1 MNQTKEKK
9 TRYLLW
15 PALLLLLLL
24 LAPGSTV
31 RVQAASD
38 QTAVQLKLSQ
48 GIRRYDYA
56 YQVLDLVNQ
65 ERAKKNLNPVT
76 MDKNLLECAMTRA
89 EELTVYASH
98 TRPNGSI
105 CFSAFPYFED
115 PSENLAIN
123 QGTPEEVMESW
134 IESSGHYTNIMNSKN
149 VSAGI
154 GCYSQNGH
162 LYWIQCFSS
171 HATEACTQP
180 ANQTV
185 SPVISVLP
193 KLINIHFNEVSPIT
207 FTEEQKTLAIYI
219 TCNGFSYM
227 SSSLD
232 PASFTWSTGDPSIA
246 TVDQSGV
253 IQLKSRGT
261 TTVSATLKS
270 CPDKTLSTDINAY
283 YDLENSKETSLRY
296 TSSWNYTG
304 NPITFSP
311 ELKFHGRTLTEGKD
325 YTISF
330 SNNQNSGVG
339 TFTITGLGLYSGTLT
354 NNFGIW
360 QINLSQT
367 KVTFS
372 QSSYLYTGTPL
383 TPKPTVTWNGITLTE
398 NVDYTLSWHNNA
410 QQGNAYVTVSG
421 KGNFTGESNKYFY
434 IDLTPITE
442 AEIGDIPDYEY
453 APGKE
458 FKPEPTVTLNG
469 VTLKKDVDYTLSY
482 YDNTM
487 ASSRTNRPR
496 VHITGIGIYRSG
508 FSKYFT
514 INPLKLSGETIQL
527 ADPNCKSESVTSYL
541 RNNLIITYN
550 GTQLISDD
558 FRITS
563 VYCSSSNEIL
573 DFSLSYKQNYSGSR
587 HMTSVK
593 LCDLSDI
600 PEQIFNGNAVT
611 PKPAVKYGSDTL
623 QEGTDYILSWKDNAK
638 TGTSSVTVTGINN
651 YFSSQSLT
659 FKISAPAP
667 TSTPTPKPTA
677 TPKPKPTATPT
688 PKPTATPKPKP
699 TTTPTPKPT
708 ATPTTKP
715 TATPTPKPTATP
727 TTKPTATPTPKPTAT
742 PTPKPT
748 ATPTTK
754 PTTPTPKPS
763 TTPAPMPSGTPAPM
777 PSGTPAPNP
786 SGTPAP
792 NPSGTPAP
800 NPSGTPAP
808 VITNLTA
815 PSIKASASWN
825 SCTLRWNRINNVRN
839 YILYRKTNSGKY
851 TKIKT
856 LNANATSYKDTKIT
870 MGNKYSYVIR
880 ASRKT
885 SSGSIYSPASKAAT
899 VKPNLLRPSTKL
911 KTLKG
916 KQTLSWKKISG
927 ATGYV
932 IYQKKGN
939 GSFKKV
945 KTISSKNTSYTFKT
959 AKNITYSYR
968 LVPYRTVN
976 KKVKTGPASAVKTGK
991 AK

>member
-1 MNQTKEKK
+1 MNETKEEK
-9 TRYLLW
+9 TRHLFW

-24 LAPGSTV
+24 LAPGNIV

-65 ERAKKNLNPVT
+65 ERAKKNRNPVT

-123 QGTPEEVMESW
+123 QGTPEAVMESW

-149 VSAGI
+149 VSVGI

-171 HATEACTQP
+171 HAAETCTQP
-180 ANQTV
+180 ANQNV
-185 SPVISVLP
+185 SPVLSVLP
-193 KLINIHFNEVSPIT
+193 RLVNIHFNVSSPVK
-207 FTEEQKTLAIYI
+207 FTEEQKTLTIYA

-232 PASFTWSTGDPSIA
+232 PSSFTWSTGDPSVA

-253 IQLKSRGT
+253 IRLKSKGN
-261 TTVSATLKS
+261 TTVTATLKS
-270 CPDKTLSTDINAY
+270 CPDKILTADLNAY
-283 YDLENSKETSLRY
+283 YDLEDSKETSL
-296 TSSWNYTG
+296 TYTG
-304 NPITFSP
+304 SWKYTGKPITFSP
-311 ELKFHGRTLTEGKD
+311 VLKFHDRTLTEGKD
-325 YTISF
+325 YTLSF

-360 QINLSQT
+360 QINLSQAE
-367 KVTFS
+367 VTFS

-421 KGNFTGESNKYFY
+421 KGNFTGETNKSFY

-482 YDNTM
+482 FDNTM

-514 INPLKLSGETIQL
+514 INPLKLSGETIEL
-527 ADPNCKSESVTSYL
+527 PDTNCGNGSVTTFL
-541 RNNLIITYN
+541 RNHLVITYN
-550 GTQLISDD
+550 GVQLTSDD
-558 FRITS
+558 YSITS
-563 VYCSSSNEIL
+563 LRCSAGNEIL
-573 DFSLSYKQNYSGSR
+573 GFSISYKQNYSGTR
-587 HMTSVK
+587 QMTSVK

-600 PEQIFNGNAVT
+600 PEQIFSGNAVT
-611 PKPAVKYGSDTL
+611 PKPTVKYGSATL
-623 QEGTDYILSWKDNAK
+623 QEGTDYVLSWADNTK
-638 TGTSSVTVTGINN
+638 TGTGSVTITGINK
-651 YFSSQSLT
+651 YFASQTLT

-667 TSTPTPKPTA
+667 TV
-677 TPKPKPTATPT
+677 
-688 PKPTATPKPKP
+688 
-699 TTTPTPKPT
+699 
-708 ATPTTKP
+708 
-715 TATPTPKPTATP
+715 
-727 TTKPTATPTPKPTAT
+727 TPTPKPTAT

-748 ATPTTK
+748 N
-754 PTTPTPKPS
+754 TPTPKPTS
-763 TTPAPMPSGTPAPM
+763 TPAPA
-777 PSGTPAPNP
+777 
-786 SGTPAP
+786 
-792 NPSGTPAP
+792 
-800 NPSGTPAP
+800 
-808 VITNLTA
+808 VVKLTA
-815 PSIKASASWN
+815 PAIKASTSWN
-825 SCTLRWNRINNVRN
+825 SCTLRWNRVKNSQN

-851 TKIKT
+851 AKIKT
-856 LNANATSYKDTKIT
+856 LNANTTSYKDTKIT
-870 MGNKYSYVIR
+870 IGNKYSYVIR

-885 SSGSIYSPASKAAT
+885 SSGYIYSPTSKAVT

-916 KQTLSWKKISG
+916 KQILSWKKVPG

-932 IYQKKGN
+932 LYQKKGN

-945 KTISSKNTSYTFKT
+945 KTVSARNLNYTFKT
-959 AKNITYSYR
+959 SKNTTYSYR
-968 LVPYRTVN
+968 VVPYRTIN
-976 KKVKTGPASAVKTGK
+976 RKAKTGPASAVKTGK
-991 AK
+991 AR

>member
-1 MNQTKEKK
+1 MNETKEEK
-9 TRYLLW
+9 TRHLFW

-24 LAPGSTV
+24 LAPVHMV

-65 ERAKKNLNPVT
+65 ERAKKNRNPVT

-149 VSAGI
+149 ISAGI

-171 HATEACTQP
+171 HAAETCTQP
-180 ANQTV
+180 ANQNV
-185 SPVISVLP
+185 SPVLSVLP
-193 KLINIHFNEVSPIT
+193 RLVNIHFNVSSPVK
-207 FTEEQKTLAIYI
+207 FTEEQKTLTIYA

-232 PASFTWSTGDPSIA
+232 PSSFTWSTGDPSVA

-253 IQLKSRGT
+253 IRLKSKGN
-261 TTVSATLKS
+261 TTVTATLKS
-270 CPDKTLSTDINAY
+270 CPDKILTADLNAY
-283 YDLENSKETSLRY
+283 YDLEDSKETSL
-296 TSSWNYTG
+296 TYTG
-304 NPITFSP
+304 SWKYTGKPITFSP
-311 ELKFHGRTLTEGKD
+311 VLKFHNRTLTEGKD
-325 YTISF
+325 YTLSF

-360 QINLSQT
+360 QINLSQAEIA
-367 KVTFS
+367 FS

-421 KGNFTGESNKYFY
+421 KGNFTGETNKSFY

-482 YDNTM
+482 FDNTM

-514 INPLKLSGETIQL
+514 INPLKLSGETIEL
-527 ADPNCKSESVTSYL
+527 PDTNCGNGSVTTFL
-541 RNNLIITYN
+541 RNHLVITYN
-550 GTQLISDD
+550 GVQLTSDD
-558 FRITS
+558 YSITS
-563 VYCSSSNEIL
+563 LRCSAGNEIL
-573 DFSLSYKQNYSGSR
+573 GFSISYKQNYSGTR
-587 HMTSVK
+587 QMTSVK
-593 LCDLSDI
+593 RCDLSDI
-600 PEQIFNGNAVT
+600 PEQIFSGNAVT
-611 PKPAVKYGSDTL
+611 PKPTVKYGSATL
-623 QEGTDYILSWKDNAK
+623 QEGTDYVLSWADNTK
-638 TGTSSVTVTGINN
+638 TGTGSVTVTGINK
-651 YFSSQSLT
+651 YFASQTLT

-667 TSTPTPKPTA
+667 TVTPTPKPTN
-677 TPKPKPTATPT
+677 TPT
-688 PKPTATPKPKP
+688 PKPT
-699 TTTPTPKPT
+699 
-708 ATPTTKP
+708 
-715 TATPTPKPTATP
+715 
-727 TTKPTATPTPKPTAT
+727 
-742 PTPKPT
+742 
-748 ATPTTK
+748 
-754 PTTPTPKPS
+754 S
-763 TTPAPMPSGTPAPM
+763 TPAPA
-777 PSGTPAPNP
+777 
-786 SGTPAP
+786 
-792 NPSGTPAP
+792 
-800 NPSGTPAP
+800 
-808 VITNLTA
+808 VVKLTA
-815 PSIKASASWN
+815 PAIKASTSWN
-825 SCTLRWNRINNVRN
+825 SCTLRWNRVKNSQN

-851 TKIKT
+851 AKIKT
-856 LNANATSYKDTKIT
+856 LNANTTSYKDTKIT
-870 MGNKYSYVIR
+870 IGNKYSYVIR

-885 SSGSIYSPASKAAT
+885 SSGYIYSPTSKAVT

-916 KQTLSWKKISG
+916 KQILSWKKVPG

-932 IYQKKGN
+932 LYQKKGN

-945 KTISSKNTSYTFKT
+945 KTVSARNLNYTFKT
-959 AKNITYSYR
+959 SKNTTYSYR
-968 LVPYRTVN
+968 VVPYRTIN
-976 KKVKTGPASAVKTGK
+976 RKAKTGPASAVKTGK
-991 AK
+991 AR

>member
-1 MNQTKEKK
+1 MNETKEEK
-9 TRYLLW
+9 TRHLFW

-24 LAPGSTV
+24 LAPGNIV

-65 ERAKKNLNPVT
+65 ERAKKNRNPVT

-171 HATEACTQP
+171 HAAETCTQP
-180 ANQTV
+180 ANQNV
-185 SPVISVLP
+185 SPVLSVLP
-193 KLINIHFNEVSPIT
+193 RLVNIHFNVSSPVK
-207 FTEEQKTLAIYI
+207 FTEEQKTLTIYA

-232 PASFTWSTGDPSIA
+232 PSSFTWSTGDPSVA

-253 IQLKSRGT
+253 IRLKSKGN
-261 TTVSATLKS
+261 TTVTATLKS
-270 CPDKTLSTDINAY
+270 CPDKILTADLNAY
-283 YDLENSKETSLRY
+283 YDLEDSKETSL
-296 TSSWNYTG
+296 TYTG
-304 NPITFSP
+304 SWKYTGKPITFSP
-311 ELKFHGRTLTEGKD
+311 VLKFHNRTLTEGKD
-325 YTISF
+325 YTLSF

-360 QINLSQT
+360 QINLSQAEIA
-367 KVTFS
+367 FS

-421 KGNFTGESNKYFY
+421 KGNFTGETNKSFY

-482 YDNTM
+482 FDNTM

-514 INPLKLSGETIQL
+514 INPLKLSGETIEL
-527 ADPNCKSESVTSYL
+527 PDTNCGNGSVTTFL
-541 RNNLIITYN
+541 RNHLVITYN
-550 GTQLISDD
+550 GVQLTSDD
-558 FRITS
+558 YSITS
-563 VYCSSSNEIL
+563 LRCSAGNEIL
-573 DFSLSYKQNYSGSR
+573 GFSISYKQNYSGTR
-587 HMTSVK
+587 QMTSVK
-593 LCDLSDI
+593 RCDLSDI
-600 PEQIFNGNAVT
+600 PEQIFSGNAVT
-611 PKPAVKYGSDTL
+611 PKPTVKYGSATL
-623 QEGTDYILSWKDNAK
+623 QEGTDYVLSWADNTK
-638 TGTSSVTVTGINN
+638 TGTGSVTVTGINK
-651 YFSSQSLT
+651 YFASQTLT

-667 TSTPTPKPTA
+667 TVTPTPKPTN
-677 TPKPKPTATPT
+677 TPT
-688 PKPTATPKPKP
+688 PKPT
-699 TTTPTPKPT
+699 
-708 ATPTTKP
+708 
-715 TATPTPKPTATP
+715 
-727 TTKPTATPTPKPTAT
+727 
-742 PTPKPT
+742 
-748 ATPTTK
+748 
-754 PTTPTPKPS
+754 S
-763 TTPAPMPSGTPAPM
+763 TPAPKPSGTPAP
-777 PSGTPAPNP
+777 A
-786 SGTPAP
+786 
-792 NPSGTPAP
+792 
-800 NPSGTPAP
+800 
-808 VITNLTA
+808 VVKLTA
-815 PSIKASASWN
+815 PAIKASTSWN
-825 SCTLRWNRINNVRN
+825 SCTLRWNRINNARS

-851 TKIKT
+851 VKLKT
-856 LNANATSYKDTKIT
+856 LNANTTSYKDTKIT
-870 MGNKYSYVIR
+870 IGNKYSYVIR

-885 SSGSIYSPASKAAT
+885 SSGYIYSPTSKAVT

-916 KQTLSWKKISG
+916 KQILSWKKVPG

-932 IYQKKGN
+932 LYQKKGN

-945 KTISSKNTSYTFKT
+945 KTVSARNLSYTFKTSKNTSY
-959 AKNITYSYR
+959 SYR
-968 LVPYRTVN
+968 VVPYRTIN
-976 KKVKTGPASAVKTGK
+976 RKAKTGPASAVKTGK
-991 AK
+991 AR

>member
-24 LAPGSTV
+24 LAPGNIV

-65 ERAKKNLNPVT
+65 ERAKKNRNPVT

-171 HATEACTQP
+171 HAAETCTQP
-180 ANQTV
+180 ANQNV
-185 SPVISVLP
+185 SPVLSVLP
-193 KLINIHFNEVSPIT
+193 RLVNIHFNVSSPVK
-207 FTEEQKTLAIYI
+207 FTEEQKTLTIYA

-232 PASFTWSTGDPSIA
+232 PSSFTWSTGDPSVA

-253 IQLKSRGT
+253 IRLKSKGN
-261 TTVSATLKS
+261 TTVTATLKS
-270 CPDKTLSTDINAY
+270 CPDKILTADLNAY
-283 YDLENSKETSLRY
+283 YDLEDSKETSL
-296 TSSWNYTG
+296 TYTG
-304 NPITFSP
+304 SWKYTGKPITFSP
-311 ELKFHGRTLTEGKD
+311 VLKFHDRTLTEGKD
-325 YTISF
+325 YTLSF

-360 QINLSQT
+360 QINLSQAEIA
-367 KVTFS
+367 FS

-421 KGNFTGESNKYFY
+421 KGNFTGETNKSFY

-469 VTLKKDVDYTLSY
+469 VTLKKDVDYTL
-482 YDNTM
+482 
-487 ASSRTNRPR
+487 
-496 VHITGIGIYRSG
+496 IGIYRSG

-514 INPLKLSGETIQL
+514 INPLKLSGETIEL
-527 ADPNCKSESVTSYL
+527 PDTNCGNGSVTTFL
-541 RNNLIITYN
+541 RNHLVITYN
-550 GTQLISDD
+550 GVQLTSDD
-558 FRITS
+558 YSITS
-563 VYCSSSNEIL
+563 LRCSAGNEIL
-573 DFSLSYKQNYSGSR
+573 GFSISYKQNYSGTR
-587 HMTSVK
+587 QMTSVK
-593 LCDLSDI
+593 RCDLSDI
-600 PEQIFNGNAVT
+600 PEQIFSGNAVT
-611 PKPAVKYGSDTL
+611 PKPTVKYGSATL
-623 QEGTDYILSWKDNAK
+623 QEGTDYVLSWADNTK
-638 TGTSSVTVTGINN
+638 TGTGSVTVTGINK
-651 YFSSQSLT
+651 YFASQTLT

-667 TSTPTPKPTA
+667 TV
-677 TPKPKPTATPT
+677 
-688 PKPTATPKPKP
+688 
-699 TTTPTPKPT
+699 
-708 ATPTTKP
+708 
-715 TATPTPKPTATP
+715 
-727 TTKPTATPTPKPTAT
+727 TPTPKPTAT

-748 ATPTTK
+748 
-754 PTTPTPKPS
+754 S
-763 TTPAPMPSGTPAPM
+763 TPAPKPSGTPAP
-777 PSGTPAPNP
+777 A
-786 SGTPAP
+786 
-792 NPSGTPAP
+792 
-800 NPSGTPAP
+800 
-808 VITNLTA
+808 VVKLTA
-815 PSIKASASWN
+815 PAIKASTSWN
-825 SCTLRWNRINNVRN
+825 SCTLRWNRINNAQS

-851 TKIKT
+851 AKIKT
-856 LNANATSYKDTKIT
+856 LNANTTSYKDTKIT
-870 MGNKYSYVIR
+870 IGNKYSYVIR

-885 SSGSIYSPASKAAT
+885 SSGYIYSPTSKAVT

-916 KQTLSWKKISG
+916 KQILSWKKVPG

-932 IYQKKGN
+932 LYQKKGN
-939 GSFKKV
+939 DSFKKV
-945 KTISSKNTSYTFKT
+945 KTVSARNLSYTFKT
-959 AKNITYSYR
+959 SKNTTYSYR
-968 LVPYRTVN
+968 VVPYRTIN
-976 KKVKTGPASAVKTGK
+976 RKAKTGPASAVKTGK
-991 AK
+991 AR

>member
-1 MNQTKEKK
+1 MNETKEEK
-9 TRYLLW
+9 TRHLFW

-24 LAPGSTV
+24 LAPVHMV

-38 QTAVQLKLSQ
+38 QSTVELKLSQ

-65 ERAKKNLNPVT
+65 ERAKKNRNPVT

-171 HATEACTQP
+171 HAAETCTQP
-180 ANQTV
+180 ANQNV
-185 SPVISVLP
+185 SPVLSVLP
-193 KLINIHFNEVSPIT
+193 RLMNIHFNVSSPVK
-207 FTEEQKTLAIYI
+207 FTEEQKTLTIYA

-232 PASFTWSTGDPSIA
+232 PSSFTWSTGDPSVA

-253 IQLKSRGT
+253 IRLKSKGN
-261 TTVSATLKS
+261 TTVTATLKS
-270 CPDKTLSTDINAY
+270 CPDKILTADLNAY
-283 YDLENSKETSLRY
+283 YDLEDSKETSL
-296 TSSWNYTG
+296 TYTG
-304 NPITFSP
+304 SWKYTGKPITFSP
-311 ELKFHGRTLTEGKD
+311 VLKFHDRTLTEGKD
-325 YTISF
+325 YTLSF

-360 QINLSQT
+360 QINLSQAE
-367 KVTFS
+367 VTFS

-421 KGNFTGESNKYFY
+421 KGNFTGETNKSFY

-482 YDNTM
+482 FDNTM

-514 INPLKLSGETIQL
+514 INPLKLSGETIEL
-527 ADPNCKSESVTSYL
+527 PDTNCGNGSVTTFL
-541 RNNLIITYN
+541 RNHLVITYN
-550 GTQLISDD
+550 GVQLTSDD
-558 FRITS
+558 YSITS
-563 VYCSSSNEIL
+563 LRCSAGNEIL
-573 DFSLSYKQNYSGSR
+573 GFSISYKQNYSGTR
-587 HMTSVK
+587 QMTSVK
-593 LCDLSDI
+593 RCDLSDI
-600 PEQIFNGNAVT
+600 PEQIFSGNAVT
-611 PKPAVKYGSDTL
+611 PKPTVKYGSATL
-623 QEGTDYILSWKDNAK
+623 QEGTDYVLSWADNTK
-638 TGTSSVTVTGINN
+638 TGTGSVTVTGINK
-651 YFSSQSLT
+651 YFASQTLT
-659 FKISAPAP
+659 FKISAPSPTVTPTPKP
-667 TSTPTPKPTA
+667 TSTPTPKPT
-677 TPKPKPTATPT
+677 
-688 PKPTATPKPKP
+688 
-699 TTTPTPKPT
+699 
-708 ATPTTKP
+708 
-715 TATPTPKPTATP
+715 
-727 TTKPTATPTPKPTAT
+727 
-742 PTPKPT
+742 
-748 ATPTTK
+748 
-754 PTTPTPKPS
+754 S
-763 TTPAPMPSGTPAPM
+763 TPAPKPSGTPAP
-777 PSGTPAPNP
+777 A
-786 SGTPAP
+786 
-792 NPSGTPAP
+792 
-800 NPSGTPAP
+800 
-808 VITNLTA
+808 VVKLTA
-815 PSIKASASWN
+815 PAIKASTSWN
-825 SCTLRWNRINNVRN
+825 SCTLRWNRINNARS

-851 TKIKT
+851 AKIKT
-856 LNANATSYKDTKIT
+856 LNANTTSYKDTKIT
-870 MGNKYSYVIR
+870 IGNKYSYVIR

-885 SSGSIYSPASKAAT
+885 SSGYIYSPTSKAVT

-916 KQTLSWKKISG
+916 KQILSWKKVPG

-932 IYQKKGN
+932 LYQKKGN

-945 KTISSKNTSYTFKT
+945 KTVSARNLNYTFKT
-959 AKNITYSYR
+959 SKNTTYSYR
-968 LVPYRTVN
+968 VVPYRTIN
-976 KKVKTGPASAVKTGK
+976 RKAKTGPASAVKTGK
-991 AK
+991 AR

>member
-24 LAPGSTV
+24 LAPGNIV

-65 ERAKKNLNPVT
+65 ERAKKNRNPVT

-171 HATEACTQP
+171 HAAETCTQP
-180 ANQTV
+180 ANQNV
-185 SPVISVLP
+185 SPVLSVLP
-193 KLINIHFNEVSPIT
+193 RLMNIHFNVSSPVK
-207 FTEEQKTLAIYI
+207 FTEEQKTLTIYA

-232 PASFTWSTGDPSIA
+232 PSSFTWSTGDPSVA

-253 IQLKSRGT
+253 IRLKSKGN
-261 TTVSATLKS
+261 TTVTATLKS
-270 CPDKTLSTDINAY
+270 CPDKILTADLNAY
-283 YDLENSKETSLRY
+283 YDLEDSKETSL
-296 TSSWNYTG
+296 TYTG
-304 NPITFSP
+304 SWKYTGKPITFSP
-311 ELKFHGRTLTEGKD
+311 VLKFHNRTLTEGKD
-325 YTISF
+325 YTLSF

-360 QINLSQT
+360 QINLSQAEIA
-367 KVTFS
+367 FS

-383 TPKPTVTWNGITLTE
+383 TPKPTVTWTGITLTE

-421 KGNFTGESNKYFY
+421 KGNFTGERNKYFY

-482 YDNTM
+482 FDNTM

-514 INPLKLSGETIQL
+514 INPLKLSGETIEL
-527 ADPNCKSESVTSYL
+527 PDTNCGNGSVTTFL
-541 RNNLIITYN
+541 RNHLVITYN
-550 GTQLISDD
+550 GVQLTSDD
-558 FRITS
+558 YSITS
-563 VYCSSSNEIL
+563 LRCSAGNEIL
-573 DFSLSYKQNYSGSR
+573 GFSISYKQNYSGTR
-587 HMTSVK
+587 QMTSVK
-593 LCDLSDI
+593 RCDLSDI
-600 PEQIFNGNAVT
+600 PEQIFSGNAVT
-611 PKPAVKYGSDTL
+611 PKPTVKYGSATL
-623 QEGTDYILSWKDNAK
+623 QEGTDYVLSWADNTK
-638 TGTSSVTVTGINN
+638 TGTGSVTVTGINK
-651 YFSSQSLT
+651 YFASQTLT

-667 TSTPTPKPTA
+667 TVTPTPKPTN
-677 TPKPKPTATPT
+677 TPT
-688 PKPTATPKPKP
+688 PKPT
-699 TTTPTPKPT
+699 
-708 ATPTTKP
+708 
-715 TATPTPKPTATP
+715 
-727 TTKPTATPTPKPTAT
+727 
-742 PTPKPT
+742 
-748 ATPTTK
+748 
-754 PTTPTPKPS
+754 S
-763 TTPAPMPSGTPAPM
+763 TPAPA
-777 PSGTPAPNP
+777 
-786 SGTPAP
+786 
-792 NPSGTPAP
+792 
-800 NPSGTPAP
+800 
-808 VITNLTA
+808 VVKLTA
-815 PSIKASASWN
+815 PAIKASTSWN
-825 SCTLRWNRINNVRN
+825 SCTLRWNRVKNSQN

-851 TKIKT
+851 AKIKT
-856 LNANATSYKDTKIT
+856 LNANTTSYKDTKIT
-870 MGNKYSYVIR
+870 IGNKYSYVIR

-885 SSGSIYSPASKAAT
+885 SSGYIYSPTSKAVT

-916 KQTLSWKKISG
+916 KQILSWKKVPG

-932 IYQKKGN
+932 LYQKKGN

-945 KTISSKNTSYTFKT
+945 KTVSARNLNYTFKT
-959 AKNITYSYR
+959 SKNTTYSYR
-968 LVPYRTVN
+968 VVPYRTIN
-976 KKVKTGPASAVKTGK
+976 RKAKTGPASAVKTGK
-991 AK
+991 AR

>member
-1 MNQTKEKK
+1 MNETKEEK
-9 TRYLLW
+9 TRHLFW

-24 LAPGSTV
+24 LAPVHMV

-38 QTAVQLKLSQ
+38 QSTVELKLSQ

-65 ERAKKNLNPVT
+65 ERAKKNRNPVT

-171 HATEACTQP
+171 HAAETCTQP
-180 ANQTV
+180 ANQNV
-185 SPVISVLP
+185 SPVLSVLP
-193 KLINIHFNEVSPIT
+193 RLVNIHFNVSSPVK
-207 FTEEQKTLAIYI
+207 FTEEQKTLTIYA

-232 PASFTWSTGDPSIA
+232 PSSFTWSTGDPSVA

-253 IQLKSRGT
+253 IRLKSKGN
-261 TTVSATLKS
+261 TTVTATLKS
-270 CPDKTLSTDINAY
+270 CPDKILTADLNAY
-283 YDLENSKETSLRY
+283 YDLEDSKETSL
-296 TSSWNYTG
+296 TYTG
-304 NPITFSP
+304 SWKYTGKPITFSP
-311 ELKFHGRTLTEGKD
+311 VLKFHDRTLTEGKD
-325 YTISF
+325 YTLSF

-360 QINLSQT
+360 QINLSQAE
-367 KVTFS
+367 VTFS

-421 KGNFTGESNKYFY
+421 KGNFTGETNKSFY

-482 YDNTM
+482 FDNTM

-514 INPLKLSGETIQL
+514 INPLKLSGETIEL
-527 ADPNCKSESVTSYL
+527 PDTNCGNGSVTTFL
-541 RNNLIITYN
+541 RNHLVITYN
-550 GTQLISDD
+550 GVQLTSDD
-558 FRITS
+558 YSITS
-563 VYCSSSNEIL
+563 LRCSAGNEIL
-573 DFSLSYKQNYSGSR
+573 GFSISYKQNYSGTR
-587 HMTSVK
+587 QMTSVK
-593 LCDLSDI
+593 RCDLSDI
-600 PEQIFNGNAVT
+600 PEQIFSGNAVT
-611 PKPAVKYGSDTL
+611 PKPTVKYGSATL
-623 QEGTDYILSWKDNAK
+623 QEGTDYVLSWADNTK
-638 TGTSSVTVTGINN
+638 TGTGSVTVTGINK
-651 YFSSQSLT
+651 YFASQTLT

-667 TSTPTPKPTA
+667 TV
-677 TPKPKPTATPT
+677 
-688 PKPTATPKPKP
+688 
-699 TTTPTPKPT
+699 
-708 ATPTTKP
+708 
-715 TATPTPKPTATP
+715 
-727 TTKPTATPTPKPTAT
+727 TPTPKPTAT

-748 ATPTTK
+748 
-754 PTTPTPKPS
+754 S
-763 TTPAPMPSGTPAPM
+763 TPAPKPSGTPAP
-777 PSGTPAPNP
+777 A
-786 SGTPAP
+786 
-792 NPSGTPAP
+792 
-800 NPSGTPAP
+800 
-808 VITNLTA
+808 VVKLTA
-815 PSIKASASWN
+815 PAIKASTSWN
-825 SCTLRWNRINNVRN
+825 SCTLRWNRINNARS

-851 TKIKT
+851 AKIKT
-856 LNANATSYKDTKIT
+856 LNANTTSYKDTKIT
-870 MGNKYSYVIR
+870 IGNKYSYVIR

-885 SSGSIYSPASKAAT
+885 SSGYIYSPTSKAVT

-916 KQTLSWKKISG
+916 KQILSWKKVPG

-932 IYQKKGN
+932 LYQKKGN
-939 GSFKKV
+939 DSFKKV
-945 KTISSKNTSYTFKT
+945 KTVSARNLSYTFKT
-959 AKNITYSYR
+959 SKNTTYSYR
-968 LVPYRTVN
+968 VVPYRTIN
-976 KKVKTGPASAVKTGK
+976 RKAKTGPASAVKTGK
-991 AK
+991 AR

>member
-1 MNQTKEKK
+1 MNETKEEK
-9 TRYLLW
+9 TRHLFW

-24 LAPGSTV
+24 LAPGNIV

-65 ERAKKNLNPVT
+65 ERAKKNRNPVT

-171 HATEACTQP
+171 HAAETCTQP
-180 ANQTV
+180 ANQNV
-185 SPVISVLP
+185 SPVLSVLP
-193 KLINIHFNEVSPIT
+193 RLVNIHFNVSSPVK
-207 FTEEQKTLAIYI
+207 FTEEQKTLTIYA

-232 PASFTWSTGDPSIA
+232 PSSFTWSTGDPSVA

-253 IQLKSRGT
+253 IRLKSKGN
-261 TTVSATLKS
+261 TTVTATLKS
-270 CPDKTLSTDINAY
+270 CPDKILTADLNAY
-283 YDLENSKETSLRY
+283 YDLEDSKETSL
-296 TSSWNYTG
+296 TYTG
-304 NPITFSP
+304 SWKYTGKPITFSP
-311 ELKFHGRTLTEGKD
+311 VLKFHDRTLTEGKD
-325 YTISF
+325 YTLSF

-360 QINLSQT
+360 QINLSQAE
-367 KVTFS
+367 VTFS

-421 KGNFTGESNKYFY
+421 KGNFTGETNKSFY

-482 YDNTM
+482 FDNTM

-514 INPLKLSGETIQL
+514 INPLKLSGETIEL
-527 ADPNCKSESVTSYL
+527 PDTNCGNGSVTTFL
-541 RNNLIITYN
+541 RNHLVITYN
-550 GTQLISDD
+550 GVQLTSDD
-558 FRITS
+558 YSITS
-563 VYCSSSNEIL
+563 LRCSAGNEIL
-573 DFSLSYKQNYSGSR
+573 GFSISYKQNYSGTR
-587 HMTSVK
+587 QMTSVK
-593 LCDLSDI
+593 RCDLSDI
-600 PEQIFNGNAVT
+600 PEQIFSGNAVT
-611 PKPAVKYGSDTL
+611 PKPTVKYGSATL
-623 QEGTDYILSWKDNAK
+623 QEGTDYVLSWADNTK
-638 TGTSSVTVTGINN
+638 TGTGSVTVTGINK
-651 YFSSQSLT
+651 YFASQTLT

-667 TSTPTPKPTA
+667 TVTPTPKPTN
-677 TPKPKPTATPT
+677 TPT
-688 PKPTATPKPKP
+688 PKPT
-699 TTTPTPKPT
+699 
-708 ATPTTKP
+708 
-715 TATPTPKPTATP
+715 
-727 TTKPTATPTPKPTAT
+727 
-742 PTPKPT
+742 
-748 ATPTTK
+748 
-754 PTTPTPKPS
+754 S
-763 TTPAPMPSGTPAPM
+763 TPAPA
-777 PSGTPAPNP
+777 
-786 SGTPAP
+786 
-792 NPSGTPAP
+792 
-800 NPSGTPAP
+800 
-808 VITNLTA
+808 VVKLTA
-815 PSIKASASWN
+815 PAIKASTSWN
-825 SCTLRWNRINNVRN
+825 SCTLRWNRVKNSQN

-851 TKIKT
+851 AKIKT
-856 LNANATSYKDTKIT
+856 LNANTTSYKDTKIT
-870 MGNKYSYVIR
+870 IGNKYSYVIR

-885 SSGSIYSPASKAAT
+885 SSGYIYSPTSKAVT

-916 KQTLSWKKISG
+916 KQILSWKKVPG

-932 IYQKKGN
+932 LYQKKGN

-945 KTISSKNTSYTFKT
+945 KTVSARNLNYTFKT
-959 AKNITYSYR
+959 SKNTTYSYR
-968 LVPYRTVN
+968 VVPYRTIN
-976 KKVKTGPASAVKTGK
+976 RKAKTGPASAVKTGK
-991 AK
+991 AR

>member
-1 MNQTKEKK
+1 M
-9 TRYLLW
+9 
-15 PALLLLLLL
+15 
-24 LAPGSTV
+24 
-31 RVQAASD
+31 QAASD

-65 ERAKKNLNPVT
+65 ERAKKNRNPVT

-123 QGTPEEVMESW
+123 QGTPEAVMESW

-149 VSAGI
+149 VSVGI

-171 HATEACTQP
+171 HAAETCTQP
-180 ANQTV
+180 ANQNV
-185 SPVISVLP
+185 SPVLSVLP
-193 KLINIHFNEVSPIT
+193 RLVNIHFNVSSPVK
-207 FTEEQKTLAIYI
+207 FTEEQKTLTIYA

-232 PASFTWSTGDPSIA
+232 PSSFTWSTGDPSVA

-253 IQLKSRGT
+253 IRLKSKGN
-261 TTVSATLKS
+261 TTVTATLKS
-270 CPDKTLSTDINAY
+270 CPDKILTADLNAY
-283 YDLENSKETSLRY
+283 YDLEDSKETSL
-296 TSSWNYTG
+296 TYTG
-304 NPITFSP
+304 SWKYTGKPITFSP
-311 ELKFHGRTLTEGKD
+311 VLKFHDRTLTEGKD
-325 YTISF
+325 YTLSF

-360 QINLSQT
+360 QINLSQAE
-367 KVTFS
+367 VTFS

-421 KGNFTGESNKYFY
+421 KGNFTGETNKSFY

-482 YDNTM
+482 FDNTM

-514 INPLKLSGETIQL
+514 INPLKLSGETIEL
-527 ADPNCKSESVTSYL
+527 PDTNCGNGSVTTFL
-541 RNNLIITYN
+541 RNHLVITYN
-550 GTQLISDD
+550 GVQLTSDD
-558 FRITS
+558 YSITS
-563 VYCSSSNEIL
+563 LRCSAGNEIL
-573 DFSLSYKQNYSGSR
+573 GFSISYKQNYSGTR
-587 HMTSVK
+587 QMTSVK

-600 PEQIFNGNAVT
+600 PEQIFSGNAVT
-611 PKPAVKYGSDTL
+611 PKPTVKYGSATL
-623 QEGTDYILSWKDNAK
+623 QEGTDYVLSWADNTK
-638 TGTSSVTVTGINN
+638 TGTGSVTITGINK
-651 YFSSQSLT
+651 YFASQTLT

-667 TSTPTPKPTA
+667 TV
-677 TPKPKPTATPT
+677 
-688 PKPTATPKPKP
+688 
-699 TTTPTPKPT
+699 
-708 ATPTTKP
+708 
-715 TATPTPKPTATP
+715 
-727 TTKPTATPTPKPTAT
+727 TPTPKPTAT

-748 ATPTTK
+748 N
-754 PTTPTPKPS
+754 TPTPKPTS
-763 TTPAPMPSGTPAPM
+763 TPAPKPSGTPAP
-777 PSGTPAPNP
+777 A
-786 SGTPAP
+786 
-792 NPSGTPAP
+792 
-800 NPSGTPAP
+800 
-808 VITNLTA
+808 VVKLTA
-815 PSIKASASWN
+815 PAIKASTSWN
-825 SCTLRWNRINNVRN
+825 SCTLRWNRVKNSQN

-851 TKIKT
+851 VKLKT
-856 LNANATSYKDTKIT
+856 LNANTTAYKDTKIT
-870 MGNKYSYVIR
+870 IGNKYSYVIR

-885 SSGSIYSPASKAAT
+885 SSGYIYSPTSKAVT

-916 KQTLSWKKISG
+916 KQILSWKKVPG

-932 IYQKKGN
+932 LYQKKGN

-945 KTISSKNTSYTFKT
+945 KTVSARNLNYTFKT
-959 AKNITYSYR
+959 SKNTTYSYR
-968 LVPYRTVN
+968 VVPYRTIN
-976 KKVKTGPASAVKTGK
+976 RKAKTGPASAVKTGK
-991 AK
+991 AR

>member
-1 MNQTKEKK
+1 MNETKEEK
-9 TRYLLW
+9 TRHLFW

-24 LAPGSTV
+24 LAPVHMV

-38 QTAVQLKLSQ
+38 QSTVELKLSQ

-65 ERAKKNLNPVT
+65 ERAKKNRNPVT

-171 HATEACTQP
+171 HAAETCTQP
-180 ANQTV
+180 ANQNV
-185 SPVISVLP
+185 SPVLSVLP
-193 KLINIHFNEVSPIT
+193 RLMNIHFNVSSPVK
-207 FTEEQKTLAIYI
+207 FTEEQKTLTIYA

-232 PASFTWSTGDPSIA
+232 PSSFTWSTGDPSVA

-253 IQLKSRGT
+253 IRLKSKGN
-261 TTVSATLKS
+261 TTVTATLKS
-270 CPDKTLSTDINAY
+270 CPDKILTADLNAY
-283 YDLENSKETSLRY
+283 YDLEDSKETSL
-296 TSSWNYTG
+296 TYTG
-304 NPITFSP
+304 SWKYTGKPITFSP
-311 ELKFHGRTLTEGKD
+311 VLKFHDRTLTEGKD
-325 YTISF
+325 YTLSF

-360 QINLSQT
+360 QINLSQAE
-367 KVTFS
+367 VTFS

-421 KGNFTGESNKYFY
+421 KGNFTGETNKSFY

-482 YDNTM
+482 FDNTM

-514 INPLKLSGETIQL
+514 INPLKLSGETIEL
-527 ADPNCKSESVTSYL
+527 PDTNCGNGSVTTFL
-541 RNNLIITYN
+541 RNHLVITYN
-550 GTQLISDD
+550 GVQLTSDD
-558 FRITS
+558 YSITS
-563 VYCSSSNEIL
+563 LRCSAGNEIL
-573 DFSLSYKQNYSGSR
+573 GFSISYKQNYSGTR
-587 HMTSVK
+587 QMTSVK
-593 LCDLSDI
+593 RCDLSDI
-600 PEQIFNGNAVT
+600 PEQIFSGNAVT
-611 PKPAVKYGSDTL
+611 PKPTVKYGSATL
-623 QEGTDYILSWKDNAK
+623 QEGTDYVLSWADNTK
-638 TGTSSVTVTGINN
+638 TGTGSVTVTGINK
-651 YFSSQSLT
+651 YFASQTLT

-667 TSTPTPKPTA
+667 TV
-677 TPKPKPTATPT
+677 
-688 PKPTATPKPKP
+688 
-699 TTTPTPKPT
+699 
-708 ATPTTKP
+708 
-715 TATPTPKPTATP
+715 
-727 TTKPTATPTPKPTAT
+727 TPTPKPTAT

-748 ATPTTK
+748 
-754 PTTPTPKPS
+754 S
-763 TTPAPMPSGTPAPM
+763 TPAPKPSGTPAP
-777 PSGTPAPNP
+777 A
-786 SGTPAP
+786 
-792 NPSGTPAP
+792 
-800 NPSGTPAP
+800 
-808 VITNLTA
+808 VVKLTA
-815 PSIKASASWN
+815 PAIKASTSWN
-825 SCTLRWNRINNVRN
+825 SCTLRWNRINNAQS

-851 TKIKT
+851 AKIKT
-856 LNANATSYKDTKIT
+856 LNANTTSYKDTKIT
-870 MGNKYSYVIR
+870 IGNKYSYVIR

-885 SSGSIYSPASKAAT
+885 SSGYIYSPTSKAVT

-916 KQTLSWKKISG
+916 KQILSWKKVPG

-932 IYQKKGN
+932 LYQKKGN
-939 GSFKKV
+939 DSFKKV
-945 KTISSKNTSYTFKT
+945 KTVSARNLSYTFKT
-959 AKNITYSYR
+959 SKNTTYSYR
-968 LVPYRTVN
+968 VVPYRTIN
-976 KKVKTGPASAVKTGK
+976 RKAKTGPASAVKTGK
-991 AK
+991 AR

>member
-15 PALLLLLLL
+15 PVLLLLLLL

-193 KLINIHFNEVSPIT
+193 KLINIHFNEASPIT

-253 IQLKSRGT
+253 IRLKSRGT

-270 CPDKTLSTDINAY
+270 CPDKTLSADLNAY
-283 YDLENSKETSLRY
+283 YDLENSRETSLRY

-304 NPITFSP
+304 SPITFSP
-311 ELKFHGRTLTEGKD
+311 EVKFHGRTLTEGKD

-330 SNNQNSGVG
+330 SNNRNSGLG
-339 TFTITGLGLYSGTLT
+339 SFTITGLGLYSGTLT
-354 NNFGIW
+354 NDFFIR

-372 QSSYLYTGTPL
+372 QSSYLYTGTAL
-383 TPKPTVTWNGITLTE
+383 TPKPTVTWNGTTLTE
-398 NVDYTLSWHNNA
+398 NVDYTLSWHNNDC
-410 QQGNAYVTVSG
+410 QGNAYVTLSG
-421 KGNFTGESNKYFY
+421 IGNFTGEKNSSFY
-434 IDLTPITE
+434 IDLTPITD
-442 AEIGDIPDYEY
+442 AEISDIPDYEY

-527 ADPNCKSESVTSYL
+527 ADSNCKSESVTSYL
-541 RNNLIITYN
+541 RNNLVITYN
-550 GTQLISDD
+550 GTQLTSDD

-611 PKPAVKYGSDTL
+611 PKPTVKYGSDTL

-638 TGTSSVTVTGINN
+638 TGTGSVTVTGINN

-677 TPKPKPTATPT
+677 TP
-688 PKPTATPKPKP
+688 
-699 TTTPTPKPT
+699 TPKPT

-715 TATPTPKPTATP
+715 TATPTPKPT
-727 TTKPTATPTPKPTAT
+727 
-742 PTPKPT
+742 
-748 ATPTTK
+748 
-754 PTTPTPKPS
+754 TPTPKPS
-763 TTPAPMPSGTPAPM
+763 TTPAPNPSGTPAPM

-792 NPSGTPAP
+792 MPSGTPAP

-808 VITNLTA
+808 MPSGTPAPIPSGTPAPIPSGTPAPMPSGTPAPVITKLTA

-825 SCTLRWNRINNVRN
+825 SCTLRWNRINNARN

-870 MGNKYSYVIR
+870 IGNKYSYVIR

-899 VKPNLLRPSTKL
+899 VKPNLLRPSINL

-959 AKNITYSYR
+959 AKNVTYSYR

>member
-24 LAPGSTV
+24 LAPGNIV

-65 ERAKKNLNPVT
+65 ERAKKNRNPVT

-193 KLINIHFNEVSPIT
+193 KLINIHFNEASPIT

-219 TCNGFSYM
+219 TCNGFSPM

-253 IQLKSRGT
+253 IRLKSRGT

-270 CPDKTLSTDINAY
+270 CPDKTLSADLNAY
-283 YDLENSKETSLRY
+283 YDLENSRETSLRY

-304 NPITFSP
+304 SPITFSP

-330 SNNQNSGVG
+330 SHNQNSGVG

-360 QINLSQT
+360 QINLSQAEID
-367 KVTFS
+367 FS

-421 KGNFTGESNKYFY
+421 KGNFTGENNKYFY

-458 FKPEPTVTLNG
+458 FKPEPTVILNG

-527 ADPNCKSESVTSYL
+527 ADPNCKSESVISYL
-541 RNNLIITYN
+541 RNNLVITYN
-550 GTQLISDD
+550 GTQLTSDD

-563 VYCSSSNEIL
+563 VYYSSSNEIL

-611 PKPAVKYGSDTL
+611 PKPTVKYGSDTL
-623 QEGTDYILSWKDNAK
+623 QEGTDYILTWKDNAK
-638 TGTSSVTVTGINN
+638 TGTGSVTVTGINN

-667 TSTPTPKPTA
+667 TSTPTPKP
-677 TPKPKPTATPT
+677 
-688 PKPTATPKPKP
+688 
-699 TTTPTPKPT
+699 
-708 ATPTTKP
+708 
-715 TATPTPKPTATP
+715 
-727 TTKPTATPTPKPTAT
+727 
-742 PTPKPT
+742 
-748 ATPTTK
+748 
-754 PTTPTPKPS
+754 S
-763 TTPAPMPSGTPAPM
+763 T
-777 PSGTPAPNP
+777 
-786 SGTPAP
+786 
-792 NPSGTPAP
+792 
-800 NPSGTPAP
+800 TPAP
-808 VITNLTA
+808 VITKLTA
-815 PSIKASASWN
+815 PSIKTSASWN
-825 SCTLRWNRINNVRN
+825 SCTLRWNRINNARN

-856 LNANATSYKDTKIT
+856 LNANTTSYKDTKIT
-870 MGNKYSYVIR
+870 IGNKYSYVIR
-880 ASRKT
+880 ASKKT
-885 SSGSIYSPASKAAT
+885 SSGYIYSPVSKAVT
-899 VKPNLLRPSTKL
+899 VKPNLLRPSIKL

-916 KQTLSWKKISG
+916 KQPLSWKKISG

-959 AKNITYSYR
+959 AKNVTYSYR

-976 KKVKTGPASAVKTGK
+976 RKVKTGPASAVKTGK

>member
-24 LAPGSTV
+24 LAPGNIV

-65 ERAKKNLNPVT
+65 ERAKKNRNPVT

-180 ANQTV
+180 ANQNV
-185 SPVISVLP
+185 SPVLSVLP
-193 KLINIHFNEVSPIT
+193 RLVNIHFNVSSPVK
-207 FTEEQKTLAIYI
+207 FTEEQNTLTIYA

-232 PASFTWSTGDPSIA
+232 PSSFTWSTGDPSVA

-253 IQLKSRGT
+253 IRLKSKGN
-261 TTVSATLKS
+261 TTVTATLKS
-270 CPDKTLSTDINAY
+270 CPDKILTADLNAY
-283 YDLENSKETSLRY
+283 YDLEDSKETSL
-296 TSSWNYTG
+296 TYTG
-304 NPITFSP
+304 SWKYTGKPITFSP
-311 ELKFHGRTLTEGKD
+311 VLKFHNRTLTEGKD
-325 YTISF
+325 YTLSF

-360 QINLSQT
+360 QINLSQAEIA
-367 KVTFS
+367 FS

-421 KGNFTGESNKYFY
+421 KGNFTGERNKYFY

-482 YDNTM
+482 FDNTM

-514 INPLKLSGETIQL
+514 INPLKLSGETIEL
-527 ADPNCKSESVTSYL
+527 PDTNCGNGSVTTFL
-541 RNNLIITYN
+541 RNHLVITYN
-550 GTQLISDD
+550 GVQLTSDD
-558 FRITS
+558 YSITS
-563 VYCSSSNEIL
+563 LRCSAGNEIL
-573 DFSLSYKQNYSGSR
+573 GFSISYKQNYSGTR
-587 HMTSVK
+587 QMTSVK
-593 LCDLSDI
+593 RCDLSDI
-600 PEQIFNGNAVT
+600 PEQIFSGNAVT
-611 PKPAVKYGSDTL
+611 PKPTVKYGSATL
-623 QEGTDYILSWKDNAK
+623 QEGTDYVLSWADNTK
-638 TGTSSVTVTGINN
+638 TGTGSVTVTGINK
-651 YFSSQSLT
+651 YFASQTLT
-659 FKISAPAP
+659 FKISAPSP
-667 TSTPTPKPTA
+667 TV
-677 TPKPKPTATPT
+677 
-688 PKPTATPKPKP
+688 
-699 TTTPTPKPT
+699 
-708 ATPTTKP
+708 
-715 TATPTPKPTATP
+715 
-727 TTKPTATPTPKPTAT
+727 TPTPKPTAT

-748 ATPTTK
+748 
-754 PTTPTPKPS
+754 S
-763 TTPAPMPSGTPAPM
+763 TPAPKPSGTPAP
-777 PSGTPAPNP
+777 A
-786 SGTPAP
+786 
-792 NPSGTPAP
+792 
-800 NPSGTPAP
+800 
-808 VITNLTA
+808 VVKLTA
-815 PSIKASASWN
+815 PAIKASTSWN
-825 SCTLRWNRINNVRN
+825 SCTLRWNRINNAQS

-851 TKIKT
+851 AKIKT
-856 LNANATSYKDTKIT
+856 LNANTTSYKDTKIT
-870 MGNKYSYVIR
+870 IGNKYSYVIR

-885 SSGSIYSPASKAAT
+885 SSGYIYSPTSKAVT

-916 KQTLSWKKISG
+916 KQILSWKKVPG

-932 IYQKKGN
+932 LYQKKGN
-939 GSFKKV
+939 DSFKKV
-945 KTISSKNTSYTFKT
+945 KTVSARNLSYTFKT
-959 AKNITYSYR
+959 SKNTTYSYR
-968 LVPYRTVN
+968 VVPYRTIN
-976 KKVKTGPASAVKTGK
+976 RKAKTGPASAVKTGK
-991 AK
+991 AR

>member
-1 MNQTKEKK
+1 MNETKEEK
-9 TRYLLW
+9 TRHLFW

-24 LAPGSTV
+24 LAPVHMV

-65 ERAKKNLNPVT
+65 ERAKKNRNPVT

-149 VSAGI
+149 VSVGI

-171 HATEACTQP
+171 HAAETCTQP
-180 ANQTV
+180 ANQNV
-185 SPVISVLP
+185 SPVLSVLP
-193 KLINIHFNEVSPIT
+193 RLVNIHFNVSSPVK
-207 FTEEQKTLAIYI
+207 FTEEQKTLTIYA

-232 PASFTWSTGDPSIA
+232 PSSFTWSTGDPSVA

-253 IQLKSRGT
+253 IRLKSKGN
-261 TTVSATLKS
+261 TTVTATLKS
-270 CPDKTLSTDINAY
+270 CPDKILTADLNAY
-283 YDLENSKETSLRY
+283 YDLEDSKETSL
-296 TSSWNYTG
+296 TYTG
-304 NPITFSP
+304 SWKYTGKPITFSP
-311 ELKFHGRTLTEGKD
+311 VLKFHNRTLTEGKD
-325 YTISF
+325 YTLSF

-360 QINLSQT
+360 QINLSQAE
-367 KVTFS
+367 VTFS

-421 KGNFTGESNKYFY
+421 KGNFTGETNKSFY

-482 YDNTM
+482 FDNTM

-514 INPLKLSGETIQL
+514 INPLKLSGETIEL
-527 ADPNCKSESVTSYL
+527 PDTNCGNGSVTTFL
-541 RNNLIITYN
+541 RNHLVITYN
-550 GTQLISDD
+550 GVQLTSDD
-558 FRITS
+558 YSITS
-563 VYCSSSNEIL
+563 LRCSAGNEIL
-573 DFSLSYKQNYSGSR
+573 GFSISYKQNYSGTR
-587 HMTSVK
+587 QMTSVK
-593 LCDLSDI
+593 RCDLSDI
-600 PEQIFNGNAVT
+600 PEQIFSGNAVT
-611 PKPAVKYGSDTL
+611 PKPTVKYGSATL
-623 QEGTDYILSWKDNAK
+623 QEGTDYVLSWADNTK
-638 TGTSSVTVTGINN
+638 TGTGSVTVTGINK
-651 YFSSQSLT
+651 YFASQTLT

-667 TSTPTPKPTA
+667 TV
-677 TPKPKPTATPT
+677 
-688 PKPTATPKPKP
+688 
-699 TTTPTPKPT
+699 
-708 ATPTTKP
+708 
-715 TATPTPKPTATP
+715 
-727 TTKPTATPTPKPTAT
+727 TPTPKPTAT

-748 ATPTTK
+748 N
-754 PTTPTPKPS
+754 TPTPKPTS
-763 TTPAPMPSGTPAPM
+763 TPAPKPSGTPAP
-777 PSGTPAPNP
+777 A
-786 SGTPAP
+786 
-792 NPSGTPAP
+792 
-800 NPSGTPAP
+800 
-808 VITNLTA
+808 VVKLTA
-815 PSIKASASWN
+815 PAIKASTSWN
-825 SCTLRWNRINNVRN
+825 SCTLRWNRVKNSQN

-851 TKIKT
+851 VKLKT
-856 LNANATSYKDTKIT
+856 LNANTTSYKDTKIT
-870 MGNKYSYVIR
+870 IGNKYSYVIR

-885 SSGSIYSPASKAAT
+885 SSGYIYSPTSKAVT

-916 KQTLSWKKISG
+916 KQILSWKKVPG

-932 IYQKKGN
+932 LYQKKGN

-945 KTISSKNTSYTFKT
+945 KTVSARNLNYTFKT
-959 AKNITYSYR
+959 SKNTTYSYR
-968 LVPYRTVN
+968 VVPYRTIN
-976 KKVKTGPASAVKTGK
+976 RKAKTGPASAVKTGK
-991 AK
+991 AR

>member
-24 LAPGSTV
+24 LAPGNIV

-65 ERAKKNLNPVT
+65 ERAKKNRNPVT

-171 HATEACTQP
+171 HAAETCTQP
-180 ANQTV
+180 ANQNV
-185 SPVISVLP
+185 SPVLSVLP
-193 KLINIHFNEVSPIT
+193 RLMNIHFNVSSPVK
-207 FTEEQKTLAIYI
+207 FTEEQKTLTIYA

-232 PASFTWSTGDPSIA
+232 PSSFTWSTGDPSVA

-253 IQLKSRGT
+253 IRLKSKGN
-261 TTVSATLKS
+261 TTVTATLKS
-270 CPDKTLSTDINAY
+270 CPDKILTADLNAY
-283 YDLENSKETSLRY
+283 YDLEDSKETSL
-296 TSSWNYTG
+296 TYTG
-304 NPITFSP
+304 SWKYTGKPITFSP
-311 ELKFHGRTLTEGKD
+311 VLKFHNRTLTEGKD
-325 YTISF
+325 YTLSF

-360 QINLSQT
+360 QINLSQAEIA
-367 KVTFS
+367 FS

-421 KGNFTGESNKYFY
+421 KGNFTGERNKYFY

-482 YDNTM
+482 FDNTM

-514 INPLKLSGETIQL
+514 INPLKLSGETIEL
-527 ADPNCKSESVTSYL
+527 PDTNCGNGSVTTFL
-541 RNNLIITYN
+541 RNHLVITYN
-550 GTQLISDD
+550 GVQLTSDD
-558 FRITS
+558 YSITS
-563 VYCSSSNEIL
+563 LRCSAGNEIL
-573 DFSLSYKQNYSGSR
+573 GFSISYKQNYSGTR
-587 HMTSVK
+587 QMTSVK
-593 LCDLSDI
+593 RCDLSDI
-600 PEQIFNGNAVT
+600 PEQIFSGNAVT
-611 PKPAVKYGSDTL
+611 PKPTVKYGSATL
-623 QEGTDYILSWKDNAK
+623 QEGTDYVLSWADNTK
-638 TGTSSVTVTGINN
+638 TGTGSVTVTGINK
-651 YFSSQSLT
+651 YFASQTLT

-667 TSTPTPKPTA
+667 TVTPTPKPTN
-677 TPKPKPTATPT
+677 TPT
-688 PKPTATPKPKP
+688 PKPT
-699 TTTPTPKPT
+699 
-708 ATPTTKP
+708 
-715 TATPTPKPTATP
+715 
-727 TTKPTATPTPKPTAT
+727 
-742 PTPKPT
+742 
-748 ATPTTK
+748 
-754 PTTPTPKPS
+754 S
-763 TTPAPMPSGTPAPM
+763 TPAPA
-777 PSGTPAPNP
+777 
-786 SGTPAP
+786 
-792 NPSGTPAP
+792 
-800 NPSGTPAP
+800 
-808 VITNLTA
+808 VVKLTA
-815 PSIKASASWN
+815 PAIKASTSWN
-825 SCTLRWNRINNVRN
+825 SCTLRWNRVKNSQN

-851 TKIKT
+851 AKIKT
-856 LNANATSYKDTKIT
+856 LNANTTSYKDTKIT
-870 MGNKYSYVIR
+870 IGNKYSYVIR

-885 SSGSIYSPASKAAT
+885 SSGYIYSPTSKAVT

-916 KQTLSWKKISG
+916 KQILSWKKVPG

-932 IYQKKGN
+932 LYQKKVN

-945 KTISSKNTSYTFKT
+945 KTVSARNLNYTFKT
-959 AKNITYSYR
+959 SKNTTYSYR
-968 LVPYRTVN
+968 VVPYRTIN
-976 KKVKTGPASAVKTGK
+976 RKAKTGPASAVKTGK
-991 AK
+991 AR

>member
-24 LAPGSTV
+24 LAPGNIV

-65 ERAKKNLNPVT
+65 ERAKKNRNPVT

-171 HATEACTQP
+171 HAAETCTQP
-180 ANQTV
+180 ANQNV
-185 SPVISVLP
+185 SPVLSVLP
-193 KLINIHFNEVSPIT
+193 RLMNIHFNVSSPVK
-207 FTEEQKTLAIYI
+207 FTEEQKTLTIYA

-232 PASFTWSTGDPSIA
+232 PSSFTWSTGDPSVA

-253 IQLKSRGT
+253 IRLKSKGN
-261 TTVSATLKS
+261 TTVTATLKS
-270 CPDKTLSTDINAY
+270 CPDKILTADLNAY
-283 YDLENSKETSLRY
+283 YDLEDSKETSL
-296 TSSWNYTG
+296 TYTG
-304 NPITFSP
+304 SWKYTGKPITFSP
-311 ELKFHGRTLTEGKD
+311 VLKFHNRTLTEGKD
-325 YTISF
+325 YTLSF

-360 QINLSQT
+360 QINLSQAEIA
-367 KVTFS
+367 FS

-421 KGNFTGESNKYFY
+421 KGNFTGERNKYFY

-482 YDNTM
+482 FDNTM

-514 INPLKLSGETIQL
+514 INPLKLSGETIEL
-527 ADPNCKSESVTSYL
+527 PDTNCGNGSVTTFL
-541 RNNLIITYN
+541 RNHLVITYN
-550 GTQLISDD
+550 GVQLTSDD
-558 FRITS
+558 YSITS
-563 VYCSSSNEIL
+563 LRCSAGNEIL
-573 DFSLSYKQNYSGSR
+573 GFSISYKQNYSGTR
-587 HMTSVK
+587 QMTSVK
-593 LCDLSDI
+593 RCDLSDI
-600 PEQIFNGNAVT
+600 PEQIFSGNAVT
-611 PKPAVKYGSDTL
+611 PKPTVKYGSATL
-623 QEGTDYILSWKDNAK
+623 QEGTDYVLSWADNTK
-638 TGTSSVTVTGINN
+638 TGTGSVTVTGINK
-651 YFSSQSLT
+651 YFASQTLT

-667 TSTPTPKPTA
+667 TVTPTPKPTN
-677 TPKPKPTATPT
+677 TPT
-688 PKPTATPKPKP
+688 PKPT
-699 TTTPTPKPT
+699 
-708 ATPTTKP
+708 
-715 TATPTPKPTATP
+715 
-727 TTKPTATPTPKPTAT
+727 
-742 PTPKPT
+742 
-748 ATPTTK
+748 
-754 PTTPTPKPS
+754 S
-763 TTPAPMPSGTPAPM
+763 TPAPA
-777 PSGTPAPNP
+777 
-786 SGTPAP
+786 
-792 NPSGTPAP
+792 
-800 NPSGTPAP
+800 
-808 VITNLTA
+808 VVKLTA
-815 PSIKASASWN
+815 PAIKASTSWN
-825 SCTLRWNRINNVRN
+825 SCTLRWNRVKNSQK

-851 TKIKT
+851 AKIKT
-856 LNANATSYKDTKIT
+856 LNANTTSYKDTKIT
-870 MGNKYSYVIR
+870 IGNKYSYVIR

-885 SSGSIYSPASKAAT
+885 SSGYIYSPTSKAVT

-916 KQTLSWKKISG
+916 KQILSWKKVPG

-932 IYQKKGN
+932 LYQKKGN

-945 KTISSKNTSYTFKT
+945 KTVSARNLNYTFKT
-959 AKNITYSYR
+959 SKNTTYSYR
-968 LVPYRTVN
+968 VVPYRTIN
-976 KKVKTGPASAVKTGK
+976 RKAKTGPASAVKTGK
-991 AK
+991 AR

>member
-24 LAPGSTV
+24 LAPGNIV

-65 ERAKKNLNPVT
+65 ERAKKNRNPVT

-171 HATEACTQP
+171 HAAETCTQP
-180 ANQTV
+180 ANQNV
-185 SPVISVLP
+185 SPVLSVLP
-193 KLINIHFNEVSPIT
+193 RLVNIHFNVSSPVK
-207 FTEEQKTLAIYI
+207 FTEEQKTLTIYT

-232 PASFTWSTGDPSIA
+232 PSSFTWSTGDPSVA

-253 IQLKSRGT
+253 IRLKSKGN
-261 TTVSATLKS
+261 TTVTATLKS
-270 CPDKTLSTDINAY
+270 CPDKILTADLNAY
-283 YDLENSKETSLRY
+283 YDLEDSKETSL
-296 TSSWNYTG
+296 TYTG
-304 NPITFSP
+304 SWKYTGKPITFSP
-311 ELKFHGRTLTEGKD
+311 VLKFHDRTLTEGKD
-325 YTISF
+325 YTLSF

-360 QINLSQT
+360 QINLSQAEIA
-367 KVTFS
+367 FS

-421 KGNFTGESNKYFY
+421 KGNFTGERNKYFY

-482 YDNTM
+482 FDNTM

-514 INPLKLSGETIQL
+514 INPLKLSGETIEL
-527 ADPNCKSESVTSYL
+527 PDTNCGNGSVTTFL
-541 RNNLIITYN
+541 RNHLVITYN
-550 GTQLISDD
+550 GVQLTSDD
-558 FRITS
+558 YSITS
-563 VYCSSSNEIL
+563 LRCSAGNEIL
-573 DFSLSYKQNYSGSR
+573 GFSISYKQNYSGTR
-587 HMTSVK
+587 QMTSVK
-593 LCDLSDI
+593 RCDLSDI
-600 PEQIFNGNAVT
+600 PEQIFSGNAVT
-611 PKPAVKYGSDTL
+611 PKPTVKYGSATL
-623 QEGTDYILSWKDNAK
+623 QEGTDYVLSWADNTK
-638 TGTSSVTVTGINN
+638 TGTGSVTVTGINK
-651 YFSSQSLT
+651 YFASQTLT

-667 TSTPTPKPTA
+667 TVTPTPKPTN
-677 TPKPKPTATPT
+677 TPT
-688 PKPTATPKPKP
+688 PKPT
-699 TTTPTPKPT
+699 
-708 ATPTTKP
+708 
-715 TATPTPKPTATP
+715 
-727 TTKPTATPTPKPTAT
+727 
-742 PTPKPT
+742 
-748 ATPTTK
+748 
-754 PTTPTPKPS
+754 S
-763 TTPAPMPSGTPAPM
+763 TPAPA
-777 PSGTPAPNP
+777 
-786 SGTPAP
+786 
-792 NPSGTPAP
+792 
-800 NPSGTPAP
+800 
-808 VITNLTA
+808 VVKLTA
-815 PSIKASASWN
+815 PAIKASTSWN
-825 SCTLRWNRINNVRN
+825 SCTLRWNRVKNSQN

-851 TKIKT
+851 AKIKT
-856 LNANATSYKDTKIT
+856 LNANTTSYKDTKIT
-870 MGNKYSYVIR
+870 IGNKYSYVIR

-885 SSGSIYSPASKAAT
+885 SSGYIYSPTSKAVT

-916 KQTLSWKKISG
+916 KQILSWKKVPG

-932 IYQKKGN
+932 LYQKKGN

-945 KTISSKNTSYTFKT
+945 KTVSARNLNYTFKT
-959 AKNITYSYR
+959 SKNTTYSYR
-968 LVPYRTVN
+968 VVPYRTIN
-976 KKVKTGPASAVKTGK
+976 RKAKTGPASAVKTGK
-991 AK
+991 AR

>member
-1 MNQTKEKK
+1 MNETKEEK
-9 TRYLLW
+9 TRHLFW

-24 LAPGSTV
+24 LAPVHMV

-38 QTAVQLKLSQ
+38 QSTVELKLSQ

-65 ERAKKNLNPVT
+65 ERAKKNRNPVT

-171 HATEACTQP
+171 HAAETCTQP
-180 ANQTV
+180 ANQNV
-185 SPVISVLP
+185 SPVLSVLP
-193 KLINIHFNEVSPIT
+193 RLMNIHFNVSSPVK
-207 FTEEQKTLAIYI
+207 FTEEQKTLTIYA

-232 PASFTWSTGDPSIA
+232 PSSFTWSTGDPSVA

-253 IQLKSRGT
+253 IRLKSKGN
-261 TTVSATLKS
+261 TTVTATLKS
-270 CPDKTLSTDINAY
+270 CPDKILTADLNAY
-283 YDLENSKETSLRY
+283 YDLEDSKETSL
-296 TSSWNYTG
+296 TYTG
-304 NPITFSP
+304 SWKYTGKPITFSP
-311 ELKFHGRTLTEGKD
+311 VLKFHDRTLTEGKD
-325 YTISF
+325 YTLSF

-360 QINLSQT
+360 QINLSQAE
-367 KVTFS
+367 VTFS

-421 KGNFTGESNKYFY
+421 KGNFTGETNKSFY

-482 YDNTM
+482 FDNTM

-514 INPLKLSGETIQL
+514 INPLKLSGETIEL
-527 ADPNCKSESVTSYL
+527 PDTNCGNGSVTTFL
-541 RNNLIITYN
+541 RNHLVITYN
-550 GTQLISDD
+550 GVQLTSDD
-558 FRITS
+558 YSITS
-563 VYCSSSNEIL
+563 LRCSAGNEIL
-573 DFSLSYKQNYSGSR
+573 GFSISYKQNYSGTR
-587 HMTSVK
+587 QMTSVK
-593 LCDLSDI
+593 RCDLSDI
-600 PEQIFNGNAVT
+600 PEQIFSGNAVT
-611 PKPAVKYGSDTL
+611 PKPTVKYGSATL
-623 QEGTDYILSWKDNAK
+623 QEGTDYVLSWADNTK
-638 TGTSSVTVTGINN
+638 TGTGSVTVTGINK
-651 YFSSQSLT
+651 YFASQTLT

-667 TSTPTPKPTA
+667 TV
-677 TPKPKPTATPT
+677 
-688 PKPTATPKPKP
+688 
-699 TTTPTPKPT
+699 
-708 ATPTTKP
+708 
-715 TATPTPKPTATP
+715 
-727 TTKPTATPTPKPTAT
+727 TPTPKPTAT

-748 ATPTTK
+748 
-754 PTTPTPKPS
+754 S
-763 TTPAPMPSGTPAPM
+763 TPAPKPSGTPAP
-777 PSGTPAPNP
+777 A
-786 SGTPAP
+786 
-792 NPSGTPAP
+792 
-800 NPSGTPAP
+800 
-808 VITNLTA
+808 VVKLTA
-815 PSIKASASWN
+815 PAIKASTSWN
-825 SCTLRWNRINNVRN
+825 SCTLRWNRINNAQS

-851 TKIKT
+851 AKIKT
-856 LNANATSYKDTKIT
+856 LNANTTAYKDTKIT
-870 MGNKYSYVIR
+870 IGNKYSYVIR

-885 SSGSIYSPASKAAT
+885 SSGYIYSPTSKAVT

-916 KQTLSWKKISG
+916 KQILSWKKVPG

-932 IYQKKGN
+932 LYQKKGN

-945 KTISSKNTSYTFKT
+945 KTVSARNLNYTFKT
-959 AKNITYSYR
+959 SKNTTYSYR
-968 LVPYRTVN
+968 VVPYRTIN
-976 KKVKTGPASAVKTGK
+976 RKAKTGPASAVKTGK
-991 AK
+991 AR

>member
-24 LAPGSTV
+24 LAPGNIV

-65 ERAKKNLNPVT
+65 ERAKKNRNPVT

-180 ANQTV
+180 ANQNV
-185 SPVISVLP
+185 SPVLSVLP
-193 KLINIHFNEVSPIT
+193 RLVNIHFNVSSPVK
-207 FTEEQKTLAIYI
+207 FTEEQKTLTIYA

-232 PASFTWSTGDPSIA
+232 PSSFTWSTGDPSVA

-253 IQLKSRGT
+253 IRLKSKGN
-261 TTVSATLKS
+261 TTVTATLKS
-270 CPDKTLSTDINAY
+270 CPDKILTADLNAY
-283 YDLENSKETSLRY
+283 YDLEDSKETSL
-296 TSSWNYTG
+296 TYTG
-304 NPITFSP
+304 SWKYTGKPITFSP
-311 ELKFHGRTLTEGKD
+311 VLKFHDRTLTEGKD
-325 YTISF
+325 YTLSF

-360 QINLSQT
+360 QISLSQAE
-367 KVTFS
+367 VTFS

-421 KGNFTGESNKYFY
+421 KGNFTGETIKSFY

-482 YDNTM
+482 FDNTM

-514 INPLKLSGETIQL
+514 INPLKLSGETIEL
-527 ADPNCKSESVTSYL
+527 PDTNCGNGSVTTFL
-541 RNNLIITYN
+541 RNHLVITYN
-550 GTQLISDD
+550 GVQLTSDD
-558 FRITS
+558 YSITS
-563 VYCSSSNEIL
+563 LRCSAGNEIL
-573 DFSLSYKQNYSGSR
+573 GFSISYKQNYSGTR
-587 HMTSVK
+587 QMTSVK
-593 LCDLSDI
+593 RCDLSDI
-600 PEQIFNGNAVT
+600 PEQIFSGNAVT
-611 PKPAVKYGSDTL
+611 PKPTVKYGSATL
-623 QEGTDYILSWKDNAK
+623 QEGTDYVLSWADNTK
-638 TGTSSVTVTGINN
+638 TGTGSVTVTGINK
-651 YFSSQSLT
+651 YFASQTLT

-667 TSTPTPKPTA
+667 TVTPTPKPTN
-677 TPKPKPTATPT
+677 TPT
-688 PKPTATPKPKP
+688 PKPT
-699 TTTPTPKPT
+699 
-708 ATPTTKP
+708 
-715 TATPTPKPTATP
+715 
-727 TTKPTATPTPKPTAT
+727 
-742 PTPKPT
+742 
-748 ATPTTK
+748 
-754 PTTPTPKPS
+754 S
-763 TTPAPMPSGTPAPM
+763 TPAPA
-777 PSGTPAPNP
+777 
-786 SGTPAP
+786 
-792 NPSGTPAP
+792 
-800 NPSGTPAP
+800 
-808 VITNLTA
+808 VVKLTA
-815 PSIKASASWN
+815 PAIKASTSWN
-825 SCTLRWNRINNVRN
+825 SCTLRWNRVKNSQN

-851 TKIKT
+851 AKIKT
-856 LNANATSYKDTKIT
+856 LNANTTSYKDTKIT
-870 MGNKYSYVIR
+870 IGNKYSYVIR

-885 SSGSIYSPASKAAT
+885 SSGYIYSPTSKAVT

-916 KQTLSWKKISG
+916 KQILSWKKVPG

-932 IYQKKGN
+932 LYQKKGN
-939 GSFKKV
+939 DSFKKV
-945 KTISSKNTSYTFKT
+945 KTVSARNLSYTFKT
-959 AKNITYSYR
+959 SKNTTYSYR
-968 LVPYRTVN
+968 VVPYRTIN
-976 KKVKTGPASAVKTGK
+976 RKAKTGPASAVKTGK
-991 AK
+991 AR

>member
-1 MNQTKEKK
+1 MNETKEEK
-9 TRYLLW
+9 TRHLFW

-24 LAPGSTV
+24 LAPVHMV

-38 QTAVQLKLSQ
+38 QSTVELKLSQ

-65 ERAKKNLNPVT
+65 ERAKKNRNPVT

-171 HATEACTQP
+171 HAAETCTQP
-180 ANQTV
+180 ANQNV
-185 SPVISVLP
+185 SPVLSVLP
-193 KLINIHFNEVSPIT
+193 RLMNIHFNVSSPVK
-207 FTEEQKTLAIYI
+207 FTEEQKTLTIYA

-232 PASFTWSTGDPSIA
+232 PSSFTWSTGDPSVA

-253 IQLKSRGT
+253 IRLKSKGN
-261 TTVSATLKS
+261 TTVTATLKS
-270 CPDKTLSTDINAY
+270 CPDKILTADLNAY
-283 YDLENSKETSLRY
+283 YDLEDSKETSL
-296 TSSWNYTG
+296 TYTG
-304 NPITFSP
+304 SWKYTGKPITFSP
-311 ELKFHGRTLTEGKD
+311 VLKFHDRTLTEGKD
-325 YTISF
+325 YTLSF

-360 QINLSQT
+360 QINLSQAE
-367 KVTFS
+367 VTFS

-421 KGNFTGESNKYFY
+421 KGNFTGETNKSFY

-482 YDNTM
+482 FDNTM

-514 INPLKLSGETIQL
+514 INPLKLSGETIEL
-527 ADPNCKSESVTSYL
+527 PDTNCGNGSVTTFL
-541 RNNLIITYN
+541 RNHLVITYN
-550 GTQLISDD
+550 GVQLTSDD
-558 FRITS
+558 YSITS
-563 VYCSSSNEIL
+563 LRCSAGNEIL
-573 DFSLSYKQNYSGSR
+573 GFSISYKQNYSGTR
-587 HMTSVK
+587 QMTSVK
-593 LCDLSDI
+593 RCDLSDI
-600 PEQIFNGNAVT
+600 PEQIFSGNAVT
-611 PKPAVKYGSDTL
+611 PKPTVKYGSATL
-623 QEGTDYILSWKDNAK
+623 QEGTDYVLSWTDNTK
-638 TGTSSVTVTGINN
+638 TGTGSVTVTGINK
-651 YFSSQSLT
+651 YFASQTLT

-667 TSTPTPKPTA
+667 TV
-677 TPKPKPTATPT
+677 
-688 PKPTATPKPKP
+688 
-699 TTTPTPKPT
+699 
-708 ATPTTKP
+708 
-715 TATPTPKPTATP
+715 
-727 TTKPTATPTPKPTAT
+727 TPTPKPTAT

-748 ATPTTK
+748 
-754 PTTPTPKPS
+754 S
-763 TTPAPMPSGTPAPM
+763 TPAPKPSGTPAP
-777 PSGTPAPNP
+777 A
-786 SGTPAP
+786 
-792 NPSGTPAP
+792 
-800 NPSGTPAP
+800 
-808 VITNLTA
+808 VVKLTA
-815 PSIKASASWN
+815 PAIKASTSWN
-825 SCTLRWNRINNVRN
+825 SCTLRWNRINNARS

-851 TKIKT
+851 AKIKT
-856 LNANATSYKDTKIT
+856 LNANTTSYKDTKIT
-870 MGNKYSYVIR
+870 IGNKYSYVIR

-885 SSGSIYSPASKAAT
+885 SSGYIYSPTSKAVT

-916 KQTLSWKKISG
+916 KQILSWKKVPG

-932 IYQKKGN
+932 LYQKKGN

-945 KTISSKNTSYTFKT
+945 KTVSARNLNYTFKT
-959 AKNITYSYR
+959 SKNTTYSYR
-968 LVPYRTVN
+968 VVPYRTIN
-976 KKVKTGPASAVKTGK
+976 RKAKTGPASAVKTGK
-991 AK
+991 AR

>member
-24 LAPGSTV
+24 LAPGNIV

-65 ERAKKNLNPVT
+65 ERAKKNRNPVT

-171 HATEACTQP
+171 HAAETCTQP
-180 ANQTV
+180 ANQNV
-185 SPVISVLP
+185 SPVLSVLP
-193 KLINIHFNEVSPIT
+193 RLMNIHFNVSSPVK
-207 FTEEQKTLAIYI
+207 FTEEQKTLTIYA

-232 PASFTWSTGDPSIA
+232 PSSFTWSTGDPSVA

-253 IQLKSRGT
+253 IRLKSKGN
-261 TTVSATLKS
+261 TTVTATLKS
-270 CPDKTLSTDINAY
+270 CPDKILTADLNAY
-283 YDLENSKETSLRY
+283 YDLEDSKETSL
-296 TSSWNYTG
+296 TYTG
-304 NPITFSP
+304 SWKYTGKPITFSP
-311 ELKFHGRTLTEGKD
+311 VLKFHNRTLTEGKD
-325 YTISF
+325 YTLSF

-360 QINLSQT
+360 QINLSQAEIA
-367 KVTFS
+367 FS

-421 KGNFTGESNKYFY
+421 KGNFTGERNKYFC

-482 YDNTM
+482 FDNTM

-514 INPLKLSGETIQL
+514 INPLKLSGETIEL
-527 ADPNCKSESVTSYL
+527 PDTNCGNGSVTTFL
-541 RNNLIITYN
+541 RNHLVITYN
-550 GTQLISDD
+550 GVQLTSDD
-558 FRITS
+558 YSITS
-563 VYCSSSNEIL
+563 LRCSAGNEIL
-573 DFSLSYKQNYSGSR
+573 GFSISYKQNYSGTR
-587 HMTSVK
+587 QMTSVK
-593 LCDLSDI
+593 RCDLSDI
-600 PEQIFNGNAVT
+600 PEQIFSGNAVT
-611 PKPAVKYGSDTL
+611 PKPTVKYGSATL
-623 QEGTDYILSWKDNAK
+623 QEGTDYVLSWADNTK
-638 TGTSSVTVTGINN
+638 TGTGSVTVTGINK
-651 YFSSQSLT
+651 YFASQTLT

-667 TSTPTPKPTA
+667 TVTPTSKPTNTPTPKPT
-677 TPKPKPTATPT
+677 
-688 PKPTATPKPKP
+688 
-699 TTTPTPKPT
+699 
-708 ATPTTKP
+708 
-715 TATPTPKPTATP
+715 
-727 TTKPTATPTPKPTAT
+727 
-742 PTPKPT
+742 
-748 ATPTTK
+748 
-754 PTTPTPKPS
+754 S
-763 TTPAPMPSGTPAPM
+763 TPAPA
-777 PSGTPAPNP
+777 
-786 SGTPAP
+786 
-792 NPSGTPAP
+792 
-800 NPSGTPAP
+800 
-808 VITNLTA
+808 VVKLTA
-815 PSIKASASWN
+815 PAIKASTSWN
-825 SCTLRWNRINNVRN
+825 SCTLRWNRVKNSQN

-851 TKIKT
+851 AKIKT
-856 LNANATSYKDTKIT
+856 LNANTTSYKDTKIT
-870 MGNKYSYVIR
+870 IGNKYSYVIR

-885 SSGSIYSPASKAAT
+885 SSGYIYSPTSKAVT

-916 KQTLSWKKISG
+916 KQILSWKKVPG

-932 IYQKKGN
+932 LYQKKGN

-945 KTISSKNTSYTFKT
+945 KTVSARNLNYTFKT
-959 AKNITYSYR
+959 SKNTTYSYR
-968 LVPYRTVN
+968 VVPYRTIN
-976 KKVKTGPASAVKTGK
+976 RKAKTGPASAVKTGK
-991 AK
+991 AR

>member
-24 LAPGSTV
+24 LAPGNIV

-65 ERAKKNLNPVT
+65 ERAKKNRNPVT

-193 KLINIHFNEVSPIT
+193 KLINIHFNEASPIT

-219 TCNGFSYM
+219 TCNGFSPM

-253 IQLKSRGT
+253 IRLKSRGT

-270 CPDKTLSTDINAY
+270 CPDKTLSADLNAY
-283 YDLENSKETSLRY
+283 YDLENSRETSLRY

-304 NPITFSP
+304 SPITFSP

-330 SNNQNSGVG
+330 SNNRNSGLG
-339 TFTITGLGLYSGTLT
+339 SFTITGLGLYSGTLT
-354 NNFGIW
+354 DDFLIR
-360 QINLSQT
+360 QINLSQSE
-367 KVTFS
+367 VTFS
-372 QSSYLYTGTPL
+372 QSSYLYTGTAL
-383 TPKPTVTWNGITLTE
+383 TPKPTVTWNGTTLTE
-398 NVDYTLSWHNNA
+398 NVDYTLSWHNNDC
-410 QQGNAYVTVSG
+410 QGNAYVTLSG
-421 KGNFTGESNKYFY
+421 MGNFTGEKNKSFY
-434 IDLTPITE
+434 IDLTPITD
-442 AEIGDIPDYEY
+442 AEIRDIPDYEY

-541 RNNLIITYN
+541 RNNLVITYN
-550 GTQLISDD
+550 GTQLTSDD

-563 VYCSSSNEIL
+563 VYYSSSNEIL

-611 PKPAVKYGSDTL
+611 PKPTVKYGSDTL
-623 QEGTDYILSWKDNAK
+623 QEGTDYILTWKDNAK
-638 TGTSSVTVTGINN
+638 TGTGSVTVTGINN

-667 TSTPTPKPTA
+667 TSTPTPKP
-677 TPKPKPTATPT
+677 
-688 PKPTATPKPKP
+688 
-699 TTTPTPKPT
+699 
-708 ATPTTKP
+708 
-715 TATPTPKPTATP
+715 
-727 TTKPTATPTPKPTAT
+727 
-742 PTPKPT
+742 
-748 ATPTTK
+748 
-754 PTTPTPKPS
+754 S
-763 TTPAPMPSGTPAPM
+763 T
-777 PSGTPAPNP
+777 
-786 SGTPAP
+786 
-792 NPSGTPAP
+792 
-800 NPSGTPAP
+800 TPAP
-808 VITNLTA
+808 VITKLTA
-815 PSIKASASWN
+815 PLIKASASWN
-825 SCTLRWNRINNVRN
+825 NCTLRWNRINNARN

-856 LNANATSYKDTKIT
+856 LNANTTSYKDTKIT
-870 MGNKYSYVIR
+870 IGNKYSYVIR
-880 ASRKT
+880 ASKKT
-885 SSGSIYSPASKAAT
+885 SSGYIYSPASKAVT
-899 VKPNLLRPSTKL
+899 VKPNLLRPSIKL

-945 KTISSKNTSYTFKT
+945 KTISYKNTSYTFKT
-959 AKNITYSYR
+959 AKNVTYSYR
-968 LVPYRTVN
+968 LVPYRSVN

>member
-1 MNQTKEKK
+1 MNETKEEK
-9 TRYLLW
+9 TRHLFWL
-15 PALLLLLLL
+15 ALLLLLLL
-24 LAPGSTV
+24 LAPVHMV

-38 QTAVQLKLSQ
+38 QSMVELKLSQ

-65 ERAKKNLNPVT
+65 ERAKKNRNPVT

-171 HATEACTQP
+171 HAAETCTQP
-180 ANQTV
+180 ANQNV
-185 SPVISVLP
+185 SPVLSVLP
-193 KLINIHFNEVSPIT
+193 RLVNIHFNVSSPVK
-207 FTEEQKTLAIYI
+207 FTEEQKTLTIYA

-232 PASFTWSTGDPSIA
+232 PSSFTWSTGDPSVA

-253 IQLKSRGT
+253 IRLKSKGN
-261 TTVSATLKS
+261 TTVTATLKS
-270 CPDKTLSTDINAY
+270 CPDKILTADLNAY
-283 YDLENSKETSLRY
+283 YDLEDSKETSL
-296 TSSWNYTG
+296 TYTG
-304 NPITFSP
+304 SWKYTGKPITFSP
-311 ELKFHGRTLTEGKD
+311 VLKFHDRTLTEGKD
-325 YTISF
+325 YTLSF

-360 QINLSQT
+360 QINLSQAE
-367 KVTFS
+367 VTFS

-421 KGNFTGESNKYFY
+421 KGNFTGETNKSFY

-482 YDNTM
+482 FDNTM

-514 INPLKLSGETIQL
+514 INPLKLSGETIEL
-527 ADPNCKSESVTSYL
+527 PDTNCGNGSVTTFL
-541 RNNLIITYN
+541 RNHLVITYN
-550 GTQLISDD
+550 GVQLTSDD
-558 FRITS
+558 YSITS
-563 VYCSSSNEIL
+563 LRCSAGNEIL
-573 DFSLSYKQNYSGSR
+573 GFSISYKQNYSGTR
-587 HMTSVK
+587 QMTSVK
-593 LCDLSDI
+593 RCDLSDI
-600 PEQIFNGNAVT
+600 PEQIFSGNAVT
-611 PKPAVKYGSDTL
+611 PKPTVKYGSATL
-623 QEGTDYILSWKDNAK
+623 QEGTDYVLSWADNTK
-638 TGTSSVTVTGINN
+638 TGTGSVTVTGINK
-651 YFSSQSLT
+651 YFASQTLT

-667 TSTPTPKPTA
+667 TV
-677 TPKPKPTATPT
+677 
-688 PKPTATPKPKP
+688 
-699 TTTPTPKPT
+699 
-708 ATPTTKP
+708 
-715 TATPTPKPTATP
+715 
-727 TTKPTATPTPKPTAT
+727 TPTPKPTAT

-748 ATPTTK
+748 
-754 PTTPTPKPS
+754 S
-763 TTPAPMPSGTPAPM
+763 TPAPA
-777 PSGTPAPNP
+777 
-786 SGTPAP
+786 
-792 NPSGTPAP
+792 
-800 NPSGTPAP
+800 
-808 VITNLTA
+808 VVKLTA
-815 PSIKASASWN
+815 PAIKASTSWN
-825 SCTLRWNRINNVRN
+825 SCTLRWNRINNAQS

-851 TKIKT
+851 VKLKT
-856 LNANATSYKDTKIT
+856 LNANTTAYKDTKIT
-870 MGNKYSYVIR
+870 IGNKYSYVIR

-885 SSGSIYSPASKAAT
+885 SSGYIYSPTSKAVT

-916 KQTLSWKKISG
+916 KQIISWKKVPG

-932 IYQKKGN
+932 LYQKKGN

-945 KTISSKNTSYTFKT
+945 KTVSARNLNYTFKT
-959 AKNITYSYR
+959 SKNTTYSYR
-968 LVPYRTVN
+968 VVPYRTIN
-976 KKVKTGPASAVKTGK
+976 RKAKTGPASAVKTGK
-991 AK
+991 AR

>member
-24 LAPGSTV
+24 LAPGNIV

-65 ERAKKNLNPVT
+65 ERAKKNRNPVT

-171 HATEACTQP
+171 HAAETCTQP
-180 ANQTV
+180 ANQNV
-185 SPVISVLP
+185 SPVLSVLP
-193 KLINIHFNEVSPIT
+193 RLMNIHFNVSSPVK
-207 FTEEQKTLAIYI
+207 FTEEQKTLTIYA

-232 PASFTWSTGDPSIA
+232 PSSFTWSTGDPSVA

-253 IQLKSRGT
+253 IRLKSKGN
-261 TTVSATLKS
+261 TTVTATLKS
-270 CPDKTLSTDINAY
+270 CPDKILTADLNAY
-283 YDLENSKETSLRY
+283 YDLEDSKETSL
-296 TSSWNYTG
+296 TYTG
-304 NPITFSP
+304 SWKYTGKPITFSP
-311 ELKFHGRTLTEGKD
+311 VLKFHNRTLTEGKD
-325 YTISF
+325 YTLSF

-360 QINLSQT
+360 QINLSQAEIA
-367 KVTFS
+367 FS

-421 KGNFTGESNKYFY
+421 KGNFTGERNKYFC

-482 YDNTM
+482 FDNTM

-514 INPLKLSGETIQL
+514 INPLKLSGETIEL
-527 ADPNCKSESVTSYL
+527 PDTNCGNGSVTTFL
-541 RNNLIITYN
+541 RNHLVITYN
-550 GTQLISDD
+550 GVQLTSDD
-558 FRITS
+558 YSITS
-563 VYCSSSNEIL
+563 LRCSAGNEIL
-573 DFSLSYKQNYSGSR
+573 GFSISYKQNYSGTR
-587 HMTSVK
+587 QMTSVK
-593 LCDLSDI
+593 RCDLSDI
-600 PEQIFNGNAVT
+600 PEQIFSGNAVT
-611 PKPAVKYGSDTL
+611 PKPTVKYGSATL
-623 QEGTDYILSWKDNAK
+623 QEGTDYVLSWADNTK
-638 TGTSSVTVTGINN
+638 TGTGSVTVTGINK
-651 YFSSQSLT
+651 YFASQTLT

-667 TSTPTPKPTA
+667 TVTPTPKPTN
-677 TPKPKPTATPT
+677 TPT
-688 PKPTATPKPKP
+688 PKPT
-699 TTTPTPKPT
+699 
-708 ATPTTKP
+708 
-715 TATPTPKPTATP
+715 
-727 TTKPTATPTPKPTAT
+727 
-742 PTPKPT
+742 
-748 ATPTTK
+748 
-754 PTTPTPKPS
+754 S
-763 TTPAPMPSGTPAPM
+763 TPAPA
-777 PSGTPAPNP
+777 
-786 SGTPAP
+786 
-792 NPSGTPAP
+792 
-800 NPSGTPAP
+800 
-808 VITNLTA
+808 VVKLTA
-815 PSIKASASWN
+815 PAIKASTSWN
-825 SCTLRWNRINNVRN
+825 SCTLRWNRVKNSQN

-851 TKIKT
+851 AKIKT
-856 LNANATSYKDTKIT
+856 LNANTTSYKDTKIT
-870 MGNKYSYVIR
+870 IGNKYSYVIR

-885 SSGSIYSPASKAAT
+885 SSGYIYSPTSKAVT
-899 VKPNLLRPSTKL
+899 VKPNLLRSSTKL

-916 KQTLSWKKISG
+916 KQILSWKKVPG

-932 IYQKKGN
+932 LYQKKGN

-945 KTISSKNTSYTFKT
+945 KTVSARNLNYTFKT
-959 AKNITYSYR
+959 SKNTTYSYR
-968 LVPYRTVN
+968 VVPYRTIN
-976 KKVKTGPASAVKTGK
+976 RKAKTGPASAVKTGK
-991 AK
+991 AR

>member
-1 MNQTKEKK
+1 MNETKEEK
-9 TRYLLW
+9 TRHLFW

-24 LAPGSTV
+24 LAPVHMV

-38 QTAVQLKLSQ
+38 QSTVELKLSQ

-65 ERAKKNLNPVT
+65 ERAKKNRNPVT

-171 HATEACTQP
+171 HAAETCTQP
-180 ANQTV
+180 ANQNV
-185 SPVISVLP
+185 SPVLSVLP
-193 KLINIHFNEVSPIT
+193 RLMNIHFNVSSPVK
-207 FTEEQKTLAIYI
+207 FTEEQKTLTIYA

-232 PASFTWSTGDPSIA
+232 PSSFTWSTGDPSVA

-253 IQLKSRGT
+253 IRLKSKGN
-261 TTVSATLKS
+261 TTVTATLKS
-270 CPDKTLSTDINAY
+270 CPDKILTADLNAY
-283 YDLENSKETSLRY
+283 YDLEDSKETSL
-296 TSSWNYTG
+296 TYTG
-304 NPITFSP
+304 SWKYTGKPITFSP
-311 ELKFHGRTLTEGKD
+311 VLKFHDRTLTEGKD
-325 YTISF
+325 YTLSF

-360 QINLSQT
+360 QINLSQAE
-367 KVTFS
+367 VTFS

-421 KGNFTGESNKYFY
+421 KGNFTGETNKSFY

-482 YDNTM
+482 FDNTM

-514 INPLKLSGETIQL
+514 INPLKLSGETIEL
-527 ADPNCKSESVTSYL
+527 PDTNCGNGSVTTFL
-541 RNNLIITYN
+541 RNHLVITYN
-550 GTQLISDD
+550 GVQLTSDD
-558 FRITS
+558 YSITS
-563 VYCSSSNEIL
+563 LRCSAGNEIL
-573 DFSLSYKQNYSGSR
+573 GFSISYKQNYSGTR
-587 HMTSVK
+587 QMTSVK
-593 LCDLSDI
+593 RCDLSDI
-600 PEQIFNGNAVT
+600 PEQIFSGNAVT
-611 PKPAVKYGSDTL
+611 PKPTVKYGSATL
-623 QEGTDYILSWKDNAK
+623 QEGTDYVLSWADNTK
-638 TGTSSVTVTGINN
+638 TGTGSVTVTGINK
-651 YFSSQSLT
+651 YFASQTLT
-659 FKISAPAP
+659 FKISAPSP
-667 TSTPTPKPTA
+667 TVTPTPKPTN
-677 TPKPKPTATPT
+677 TPT
-688 PKPTATPKPKP
+688 PKPT
-699 TTTPTPKPT
+699 
-708 ATPTTKP
+708 
-715 TATPTPKPTATP
+715 
-727 TTKPTATPTPKPTAT
+727 
-742 PTPKPT
+742 
-748 ATPTTK
+748 
-754 PTTPTPKPS
+754 S
-763 TTPAPMPSGTPAPM
+763 TPAPKPSGTPAP
-777 PSGTPAPNP
+777 A
-786 SGTPAP
+786 
-792 NPSGTPAP
+792 
-800 NPSGTPAP
+800 
-808 VITNLTA
+808 VVKLTA
-815 PSIKASASWN
+815 PAIKASTSWN
-825 SCTLRWNRINNVRN
+825 SCTLRWNRINNARN

-851 TKIKT
+851 AKIKT
-856 LNANATSYKDTKIT
+856 LNANTTSYKDTKIT
-870 MGNKYSYVIR
+870 IGNKYSYVIR

-885 SSGSIYSPASKAAT
+885 SSGYIYSPTSKAVT

-916 KQTLSWKKISG
+916 KQILSWKKVPG

-932 IYQKKGN
+932 LYQKKGN

-945 KTISSKNTSYTFKT
+945 KTVSARNLNYTFKT
-959 AKNITYSYR
+959 SKNTTYSYR
-968 LVPYRTVN
+968 VVPYRTIN
-976 KKVKTGPASAVKTGK
+976 RKAKTGPASAVKTGK
-991 AK
+991 AR

>member
-1 MNQTKEKK
+1 MNETKEEK
-9 TRYLLW
+9 TRHLFW

-24 LAPGSTV
+24 LAPVHMV

-38 QTAVQLKLSQ
+38 QSTVELKLSQ
-48 GIRRYDYA
+48 GIRRYGYA

-98 TRPNGSI
+98 TRPNGSS

-134 IESSGHYTNIMNSKN
+134 IESSGHYANIMNSKN

-171 HATEACTQP
+171 HAAETCTQP
-180 ANQTV
+180 ANQNV
-185 SPVISVLP
+185 SPVLSVLP
-193 KLINIHFNEVSPIT
+193 RLVNIHFNVSSPVK
-207 FTEEQKTLAIYI
+207 FTEEQKTLTIYT

-232 PASFTWSTGDPSIA
+232 PSSFTWSTGDPSVA

-253 IQLKSRGT
+253 IRLKSKGN
-261 TTVSATLKS
+261 TTVTATLKS
-270 CPDKTLSTDINAY
+270 CPDKILTADLNAY
-283 YDLENSKETSLRY
+283 YDLEDSKETSL
-296 TSSWNYTG
+296 TYTG
-304 NPITFSP
+304 SWKYTGKPITFSP
-311 ELKFHGRTLTEGKD
+311 VLKFHNRTLTEGKD
-325 YTISF
+325 YTLSF

-360 QINLSQT
+360 QINLSQAEIA
-367 KVTFS
+367 FS

-421 KGNFTGESNKYFY
+421 KGNFTGERNKYFY

-469 VTLKKDVDYTLSY
+469 VALKKDVDYTLSY
-482 YDNTM
+482 SDNTM

-496 VHITGIGIYRSG
+496 VNITGIGIYRSG

-514 INPLKLSGETIQL
+514 INPLKISGETIEL
-527 ADPNCKSESVTSYL
+527 PDTNCGNGSVTTFL
-541 RNNLIITYN
+541 RNHLVITYN
-550 GTQLISDD
+550 GVQLTSDD
-558 FRITS
+558 YSITS
-563 VYCSSSNEIL
+563 LRCSAGNEIL
-573 DFSLSYKQNYSGSR
+573 GFSISYKQNYSGTR
-587 HMTSVK
+587 QMTSVK
-593 LCDLSDI
+593 RCDLSDI
-600 PEQIFNGNAVT
+600 PEQIFSGNAVT
-611 PKPAVKYGSDTL
+611 PKPTVKYGSATL
-623 QEGTDYILSWKDNAK
+623 QEGTDYVLSWADNTK
-638 TGTSSVTVTGINN
+638 TGTGSVTVTGINK
-651 YFSSQSLT
+651 YFASQTLT

-667 TSTPTPKPTA
+667 TVTPTPKPTN
-677 TPKPKPTATPT
+677 PPT
-688 PKPTATPKPKP
+688 PKPT
-699 TTTPTPKPT
+699 
-708 ATPTTKP
+708 
-715 TATPTPKPTATP
+715 
-727 TTKPTATPTPKPTAT
+727 
-742 PTPKPT
+742 
-748 ATPTTK
+748 
-754 PTTPTPKPS
+754 S
-763 TTPAPMPSGTPAPM
+763 TPAPKPSGTPAP
-777 PSGTPAPNP
+777 A
-786 SGTPAP
+786 
-792 NPSGTPAP
+792 
-800 NPSGTPAP
+800 
-808 VITNLTA
+808 VVKLTA
-815 PSIKASASWN
+815 PAIKASTSWN
-825 SCTLRWNRINNVRN
+825 SCTLRWNRINNAQS

-851 TKIKT
+851 AKIKT
-856 LNANATSYKDTKIT
+856 LNANTTSYKDTKIT
-870 MGNKYSYVIR
+870 IGNKYSYVIR

-885 SSGSIYSPASKAAT
+885 SSGYIYSPTSKAVT

-916 KQTLSWKKISG
+916 KQTLSWKKVPG

-932 IYQKKGN
+932 LYQKKGN

-945 KTISSKNTSYTFKT
+945 KTVSARNLNYTFKT
-959 AKNITYSYR
+959 SKNTTYSYR
-968 LVPYRTVN
+968 VVPYRTIN
-976 KKVKTGPASAVKTGK
+976 RKAKTGPASAVKTGK
-991 AK
+991 AR

>member
-1 MNQTKEKK
+1 MNETKEEK
-9 TRYLLW
+9 TRHLFW

-24 LAPGSTV
+24 LAPVHMV

-38 QTAVQLKLSQ
+38 QSTVELKLSQ

-65 ERAKKNLNPVT
+65 ERAKKNRNPVT

-171 HATEACTQP
+171 HAAETCTQP
-180 ANQTV
+180 ANQNV
-185 SPVISVLP
+185 SPVLSVLP
-193 KLINIHFNEVSPIT
+193 RLMNIHFNVSSPVK
-207 FTEEQKTLAIYI
+207 FTEEQKTLTIYA

-232 PASFTWSTGDPSIA
+232 PSSFTWSTGDPSVA

-253 IQLKSRGT
+253 IRLKSKGN
-261 TTVSATLKS
+261 TTVTATLKS
-270 CPDKTLSTDINAY
+270 CPDKILTADLNAY
-283 YDLENSKETSLRY
+283 YDLEDSKETSL
-296 TSSWNYTG
+296 TYTG
-304 NPITFSP
+304 SWKYTGKPITFSP
-311 ELKFHGRTLTEGKD
+311 VLKFHDRTLTEGKD
-325 YTISF
+325 YTLSF

-360 QINLSQT
+360 QINLSQAE
-367 KVTFS
+367 VTFS

-421 KGNFTGESNKYFY
+421 KGNFTGETNKSFY

-482 YDNTM
+482 FDNTM

-514 INPLKLSGETIQL
+514 INPLKLSGETIEL
-527 ADPNCKSESVTSYL
+527 PDTNCGNGSVTTFL
-541 RNNLIITYN
+541 RNHLVITYN
-550 GTQLISDD
+550 GVQLTSDD
-558 FRITS
+558 YSITS
-563 VYCSSSNEIL
+563 LRCSAGNEIL
-573 DFSLSYKQNYSGSR
+573 GFSISYKQNYSGTR
-587 HMTSVK
+587 QMTSVK
-593 LCDLSDI
+593 RCDLSDI
-600 PEQIFNGNAVT
+600 PEQIFSGNAVT
-611 PKPAVKYGSDTL
+611 PKPTVKYGSATL
-623 QEGTDYILSWKDNAK
+623 QEGTDYVLSWADNTK
-638 TGTSSVTVTGINN
+638 TGTGSVTVTGINK
-651 YFSSQSLT
+651 YFASQTLT
-659 FKISAPAP
+659 FKISAPSP
-667 TSTPTPKPTA
+667 TV
-677 TPKPKPTATPT
+677 
-688 PKPTATPKPKP
+688 
-699 TTTPTPKPT
+699 
-708 ATPTTKP
+708 
-715 TATPTPKPTATP
+715 
-727 TTKPTATPTPKPTAT
+727 TPTPKPTAT

-748 ATPTTK
+748 
-754 PTTPTPKPS
+754 S
-763 TTPAPMPSGTPAPM
+763 TPAPKPSGTPAP
-777 PSGTPAPNP
+777 A
-786 SGTPAP
+786 
-792 NPSGTPAP
+792 
-800 NPSGTPAP
+800 
-808 VITNLTA
+808 VVKLTA
-815 PSIKASASWN
+815 PAIKASTSWN
-825 SCTLRWNRINNVRN
+825 SCTLRWNRINNAQS

-851 TKIKT
+851 AKIKT
-856 LNANATSYKDTKIT
+856 LNANTTSYKDTKIT
-870 MGNKYSYVIR
+870 IGNKYSYVIR

-885 SSGSIYSPASKAAT
+885 SSGYIYSPTSKAVT

-916 KQTLSWKKISG
+916 KQILSWKKVPG

-932 IYQKKGN
+932 LYQKKGN

-945 KTISSKNTSYTFKT
+945 KTVSARNLSYTFKT
-959 AKNITYSYR
+959 SKNTTYSYR
-968 LVPYRTVN
+968 VVPYRTIN
-976 KKVKTGPASAVKTGK
+976 RKAKTGPASAVKTGK
-991 AK
+991 AR

>member
-1 MNQTKEKK
+1 
-9 TRYLLW
+9 
-15 PALLLLLLL
+15 
-24 LAPGSTV
+24 
-31 RVQAASD
+31 
-38 QTAVQLKLSQ
+38 
-48 GIRRYDYA
+48 
-56 YQVLDLVNQ
+56 
-65 ERAKKNLNPVT
+65 

-180 ANQTV
+180 DNQTV

-193 KLINIHFNEVSPIT
+193 KLINIHFNEASPIT

-253 IQLKSRGT
+253 IRLKSRGT

-270 CPDKTLSTDINAY
+270 CPDKTLSADLNAY
-283 YDLENSKETSLRY
+283 YDLENSRETSLRY

-304 NPITFSP
+304 SPITFSP

-330 SNNQNSGVG
+330 SNNRNSGLG
-339 TFTITGLGLYSGTLT
+339 SFSITGLGFYSGTLT
-354 NNFGIW
+354 DDFLIR
-360 QINLSQT
+360 QINLSQSE
-367 KVTFS
+367 VTFS
-372 QSSYLYTGTPL
+372 QSSYLYTGTAL

-421 KGNFTGESNKYFY
+421 KGNFTGENNKYFY

-541 RNNLIITYN
+541 RNNLVITYN
-550 GTQLISDD
+550 GTQLTSDD

-611 PKPAVKYGSDTL
+611 PKPTVKYGSDTL
-623 QEGTDYILSWKDNAK
+623 QEGTDYILTWKDNAK
-638 TGTSSVTVTGINN
+638 TGTGSVTVTGINN

-667 TSTPTPKPTA
+667 TSTPTPKPS
-677 TPKPKPTATPT
+677 TP
-688 PKPTATPKPKP
+688 
-699 TTTPTPKPT
+699 
-708 ATPTTKP
+708 
-715 TATPTPKPTATP
+715 
-727 TTKPTATPTPKPTAT
+727 
-742 PTPKPT
+742 
-748 ATPTTK
+748 
-754 PTTPTPKPS
+754 
-763 TTPAPMPSGTPAPM
+763 PAPMPSGTPAP
-777 PSGTPAPNP
+777 
-786 SGTPAP
+786 
-792 NPSGTPAP
+792 
-800 NPSGTPAP
+800 
-808 VITNLTA
+808 VITKLTA

-825 SCTLRWNRINNVRN
+825 SCTLRWNHINNARN

-851 TKIKT
+851 AKIKT
-856 LNANATSYKDTKIT
+856 LNANTTSYKDTKIT
-870 MGNKYSYVIR
+870 IGNKYSYVIR
-880 ASRKT
+880 ASKKT
-885 SSGSIYSPASKAAT
+885 SSGYIYSPVSKAVT
-899 VKPNLLRPSTKL
+899 VKPNLLRPSIKL

-939 GSFKKV
+939 SSFKKV

-959 AKNITYSYR
+959 AKNVTYSYR

>member
-24 LAPGSTV
+24 LAPGNIV

-65 ERAKKNLNPVT
+65 ERAKKNRNPVT

-193 KLINIHFNEVSPIT
+193 KLINIHFNEASPIT

-219 TCNGFSYM
+219 TCNGFSPM

-253 IQLKSRGT
+253 IRLKSRGT

-270 CPDKTLSTDINAY
+270 CPDKTLSADLNAY
-283 YDLENSKETSLRY
+283 YDLENSRETSLRY

-304 NPITFSP
+304 SPITFSP

-330 SNNQNSGVG
+330 SNNRNSGLG
-339 TFTITGLGLYSGTLT
+339 SFTITGLGLYSGTLT
-354 NNFGIW
+354 DDFLIR
-360 QINLSQT
+360 QINLSQSE
-367 KVTFS
+367 VTFS
-372 QSSYLYTGTPL
+372 QSSYLYTGTAL

-421 KGNFTGESNKYFY
+421 KGNFTGENNKYFY
-434 IDLTPITE
+434 INFTPITE

-527 ADPNCKSESVTSYL
+527 ADPNCKSESVISYL
-541 RNNLIITYN
+541 RNNLVITYN
-550 GTQLISDD
+550 GTQLTSDD

-563 VYCSSSNEIL
+563 VYYSSSNEIL

-611 PKPAVKYGSDTL
+611 PKP
-623 QEGTDYILSWKDNAK
+623 
-638 TGTSSVTVTGINN
+638 
-651 YFSSQSLT
+651 
-659 FKISAPAP
+659 
-667 TSTPTPKPTA
+667 TA
-677 TPKPKPTATPT
+677 TPV
-688 PKPTATPKPKP
+688 
-699 TTTPTPKPT
+699 
-708 ATPTTKP
+708 
-715 TATPTPKPTATP
+715 
-727 TTKPTATPTPKPTAT
+727 
-742 PTPKPT
+742 
-748 ATPTTK
+748 
-754 PTTPTPKPS
+754 PKPS

-777 PSGTPAPNP
+777 PSGTPAP
-786 SGTPAP
+786 
-792 NPSGTPAP
+792 
-800 NPSGTPAP
+800 
-808 VITNLTA
+808 VITKLTA

-825 SCTLRWNRINNVRN
+825 SCTLRWNRINNARN

-856 LNANATSYKDTKIT
+856 LNANTTSYKDTKIT
-870 MGNKYSYVIR
+870 IGNKYSYVIR
-880 ASRKT
+880 ASKKT
-885 SSGSIYSPASKAAT
+885 ASGYIYSPVSKAVT

-959 AKNITYSYR
+959 AKNVTYSYR

-976 KKVKTGPASAVKTGK
+976 RKVKTGPASAVKIGK

>member
-24 LAPGSTV
+24 LAPGNIV

-65 ERAKKNLNPVT
+65 ERAKKNRNPVT

-98 TRPNGSI
+98 IRPNGSI

-180 ANQTV
+180 ANQNV
-185 SPVISVLP
+185 SPVLSVLP
-193 KLINIHFNEVSPIT
+193 RLVNIHFNVSSPVK
-207 FTEEQKTLAIYI
+207 FTEEQKTLTIYA

-232 PASFTWSTGDPSIA
+232 PSSFTWSTGDPSVA

-253 IQLKSRGT
+253 IRLKSKGN
-261 TTVSATLKS
+261 TTVTATLKS
-270 CPDKTLSTDINAY
+270 CPDKILTADLNAY
-283 YDLENSKETSLRY
+283 YDLEDSKETSL
-296 TSSWNYTG
+296 TYTG
-304 NPITFSP
+304 SWKYTGKPITFSP
-311 ELKFHGRTLTEGKD
+311 VLKFHDRTLTEGKD
-325 YTISF
+325 YTLSF

-360 QINLSQT
+360 QISLSQAE
-367 KVTFS
+367 VTFS

-421 KGNFTGESNKYFY
+421 KGNFTGETNKSFY

-482 YDNTM
+482 FDNTM

-514 INPLKLSGETIQL
+514 INPLKLSGETIEL
-527 ADPNCKSESVTSYL
+527 PDTNCGNGSVTTFL
-541 RNNLIITYN
+541 RNHLVITYN
-550 GTQLISDD
+550 GVQLTSDD
-558 FRITS
+558 YSITS
-563 VYCSSSNEIL
+563 LRCSAGNEIL
-573 DFSLSYKQNYSGSR
+573 GFSISYKQNYSGTR
-587 HMTSVK
+587 QMTSVK
-593 LCDLSDI
+593 RCDLSDI
-600 PEQIFNGNAVT
+600 PEQIFSGNAVT
-611 PKPAVKYGSDTL
+611 PKPTVKYGSATL
-623 QEGTDYILSWKDNAK
+623 QEGTDYVLSWADNTK
-638 TGTSSVTVTGINN
+638 TGTGSVTVTGINK
-651 YFSSQSLT
+651 YFASQTLT

-667 TSTPTPKPTA
+667 TV
-677 TPKPKPTATPT
+677 
-688 PKPTATPKPKP
+688 
-699 TTTPTPKPT
+699 
-708 ATPTTKP
+708 
-715 TATPTPKPTATP
+715 
-727 TTKPTATPTPKPTAT
+727 TPTPKPTAT

-748 ATPTTK
+748 
-754 PTTPTPKPS
+754 S
-763 TTPAPMPSGTPAPM
+763 TPAPKPSGTPAP
-777 PSGTPAPNP
+777 A
-786 SGTPAP
+786 
-792 NPSGTPAP
+792 
-800 NPSGTPAP
+800 
-808 VITNLTA
+808 VVKLTA
-815 PSIKASASWN
+815 PAIKASTSWN
-825 SCTLRWNRINNVRN
+825 SCTLRWNRINNAQS

-851 TKIKT
+851 AKIKT
-856 LNANATSYKDTKIT
+856 LNANTTSYKDTKIT
-870 MGNKYSYVIR
+870 IGNKYSYVIR

-885 SSGSIYSPASKAAT
+885 SSGYIYSPTSKAVT

-916 KQTLSWKKISG
+916 KQILSWKKVPG

-932 IYQKKGN
+932 LYQKKGN
-939 GSFKKV
+939 DSFKKV
-945 KTISSKNTSYTFKT
+945 KTVSARNLSYTFKT
-959 AKNITYSYR
+959 SKNTTYSYR
-968 LVPYRTVN
+968 VVPYRTIN
-976 KKVKTGPASAVKTGK
+976 RKAKTGPASAVKTGK
-991 AK
+991 AR

>member
-1 MNQTKEKK
+1 MNETKEEK
-9 TRYLLW
+9 TRHLFW

-24 LAPGSTV
+24 LAPVHMV

-38 QTAVQLKLSQ
+38 QSTVELKLSQ

-65 ERAKKNLNPVT
+65 ERAKKNRNPVT

-171 HATEACTQP
+171 HATETCTQP
-180 ANQTV
+180 ANQNV
-185 SPVISVLP
+185 SPVLSVLP
-193 KLINIHFNEVSPIT
+193 RLMNIHFNVSSPVK
-207 FTEEQKTLAIYI
+207 FTEEQKTLTIYA

-232 PASFTWSTGDPSIA
+232 PSSFTWSTGDPSVA

-253 IQLKSRGT
+253 IRLKSKGN
-261 TTVSATLKS
+261 TTVTATLKS
-270 CPDKTLSTDINAY
+270 CPDKILTADLNAC
-283 YDLENSKETSLRY
+283 YDLEDSKETSL
-296 TSSWNYTG
+296 TYTG
-304 NPITFSP
+304 SWKYTGKPITFSP
-311 ELKFHGRTLTEGKD
+311 VLKFHDRTLTEGKD
-325 YTISF
+325 YTLSF

-360 QINLSQT
+360 QINLSQAE
-367 KVTFS
+367 VTFS

-421 KGNFTGESNKYFY
+421 KGNFTGETNKSFY

-482 YDNTM
+482 FDNTM

-514 INPLKLSGETIQL
+514 INPLKLSGETIEL
-527 ADPNCKSESVTSYL
+527 PDTNCGNGSVTTFL
-541 RNNLIITYN
+541 RNHLVITYN
-550 GTQLISDD
+550 GVQLTSDD
-558 FRITS
+558 YSITS
-563 VYCSSSNEIL
+563 LRCSAGNEIL
-573 DFSLSYKQNYSGSR
+573 GFSISYKQNYSGTR
-587 HMTSVK
+587 QMTSVK
-593 LCDLSDI
+593 RCDLSDI
-600 PEQIFNGNAVT
+600 PEQIFSGNAVT
-611 PKPAVKYGSDTL
+611 PKPTVKYGSATL
-623 QEGTDYILSWKDNAK
+623 QEGTDYVLSWADNTK
-638 TGTSSVTVTGINN
+638 TGTGSVTVTGINK
-651 YFSSQSLT
+651 YFASQTLT

-667 TSTPTPKPTA
+667 TVTPTPKPTN
-677 TPKPKPTATPT
+677 TPT
-688 PKPTATPKPKP
+688 PKPT
-699 TTTPTPKPT
+699 
-708 ATPTTKP
+708 
-715 TATPTPKPTATP
+715 
-727 TTKPTATPTPKPTAT
+727 
-742 PTPKPT
+742 
-748 ATPTTK
+748 
-754 PTTPTPKPS
+754 S
-763 TTPAPMPSGTPAPM
+763 TPAPA
-777 PSGTPAPNP
+777 
-786 SGTPAP
+786 
-792 NPSGTPAP
+792 
-800 NPSGTPAP
+800 
-808 VITNLTA
+808 VVKLTA
-815 PSIKASASWN
+815 PAIKASTSWN
-825 SCTLRWNRINNVRN
+825 SCTLRWNRVKNSQN

-851 TKIKT
+851 AKIKT
-856 LNANATSYKDTKIT
+856 LNANTTSYKDTKIT
-870 MGNKYSYVIR
+870 IGNKYSYVIR

-885 SSGSIYSPASKAAT
+885 SSGYIYSPTSKAVT

-916 KQTLSWKKISG
+916 KQILSWKKVPG

-932 IYQKKGN
+932 LYQKKGN

-945 KTISSKNTSYTFKT
+945 KTVSARNLSYTFKT
-959 AKNITYSYR
+959 SKNTTYSYR
-968 LVPYRTVN
+968 VVPYRTIN
-976 KKVKTGPASAVKTGK
+976 RKAKTGPASAVKTGK
-991 AK
+991 AR

>member
-1 MNQTKEKK
+1 MNETKEEK
-9 TRYLLW
+9 TRHLFW

-24 LAPGSTV
+24 LAPGNIV

-65 ERAKKNLNPVT
+65 ERAKKNRNPVT

-171 HATEACTQP
+171 HAAETCTQP
-180 ANQTV
+180 ANQNV
-185 SPVISVLP
+185 SPVLSVLP
-193 KLINIHFNEVSPIT
+193 RLVNIHFNVSSPVK
-207 FTEEQKTLAIYI
+207 FTEEQKTLTIYA

-232 PASFTWSTGDPSIA
+232 PSSFTWSTGDPSVA

-253 IQLKSRGT
+253 IRLKSKGN
-261 TTVSATLKS
+261 TTVTATLKS
-270 CPDKTLSTDINAY
+270 CPDKILTADLNAY
-283 YDLENSKETSLRY
+283 YDLEDSKETSL
-296 TSSWNYTG
+296 TYTG
-304 NPITFSP
+304 SWKYTGKPITFSP
-311 ELKFHGRTLTEGKD
+311 VLKFHDRTLTEGKD
-325 YTISF
+325 YTLSF

-360 QINLSQT
+360 QINLSQAE
-367 KVTFS
+367 VTFS
-372 QSSYLYTGTPL
+372 QSSYLYTRTPL

-421 KGNFTGESNKYFY
+421 KGNFTGETNKSFY

-469 VTLKKDVDYTLSY
+469 VALKKNVDYTLSY
-482 YDNTM
+482 FDNTM

-514 INPLKLSGETIQL
+514 INPLKLSGETIEL
-527 ADPNCKSESVTSYL
+527 PDTNCGNGSVTTFL
-541 RNNLIITYN
+541 RNHLVITYN
-550 GTQLISDD
+550 GVQLTSDD
-558 FRITS
+558 YSITS
-563 VYCSSSNEIL
+563 LRCSAGNEIL
-573 DFSLSYKQNYSGSR
+573 GFSISYKQNYSGTR
-587 HMTSVK
+587 QMTSVK

-600 PEQIFNGNAVT
+600 PEQIFSGNAVT
-611 PKPAVKYGSDTL
+611 PKPTVKYGSATL
-623 QEGTDYILSWKDNAK
+623 QEGTDYVLSWADNTK
-638 TGTSSVTVTGINN
+638 TGTGSVTVTGINK
-651 YFSSQSLT
+651 YFASQTLT

-667 TSTPTPKPTA
+667 TVTPTPKPTN
-677 TPKPKPTATPT
+677 TPT
-688 PKPTATPKPKP
+688 PKPT
-699 TTTPTPKPT
+699 
-708 ATPTTKP
+708 
-715 TATPTPKPTATP
+715 
-727 TTKPTATPTPKPTAT
+727 
-742 PTPKPT
+742 
-748 ATPTTK
+748 
-754 PTTPTPKPS
+754 S
-763 TTPAPMPSGTPAPM
+763 TPAPKPSGTPAP
-777 PSGTPAPNP
+777 A
-786 SGTPAP
+786 
-792 NPSGTPAP
+792 
-800 NPSGTPAP
+800 
-808 VITNLTA
+808 VVKLTA
-815 PSIKASASWN
+815 PAIKASTSWN
-825 SCTLRWNRINNVRN
+825 SCTLRWNRVKNSQN

-851 TKIKT
+851 AKIKT
-856 LNANATSYKDTKIT
+856 LNANTTSYKDTKIT
-870 MGNKYSYVIR
+870 IGNKYSYVIR

-885 SSGSIYSPASKAAT
+885 SSGYIYSPTSKAVT

-916 KQTLSWKKISG
+916 KQILSWKKVPG

-932 IYQKKGN
+932 LYQKKGN

-945 KTISSKNTSYTFKT
+945 KTVSARNLNYTFKT
-959 AKNITYSYR
+959 SKNTTYSYR
-968 LVPYRTVN
+968 VVPYRTIN
-976 KKVKTGPASAVKTGK
+976 RKAKTGPASAVKTGK
-991 AK
+991 AR

>member
-1 MNQTKEKK
+1 MNETKEEK
-9 TRYLLW
+9 TRHLFW

-24 LAPGSTV
+24 LAPGNIV

-65 ERAKKNLNPVT
+65 ERAKKNRNPVT

-171 HATEACTQP
+171 HAAETCTQP
-180 ANQTV
+180 ANQNV
-185 SPVISVLP
+185 SPVLSVLP
-193 KLINIHFNEVSPIT
+193 RLMNIHFNVSSPVK
-207 FTEEQKTLAIYI
+207 FTEEQKTLTIYA

-232 PASFTWSTGDPSIA
+232 PSSFTWSTGDPSVA

-253 IQLKSRGT
+253 IRLKSKGN
-261 TTVSATLKS
+261 TTVTATLKS
-270 CPDKTLSTDINAY
+270 CPDKILTADLNAY
-283 YDLENSKETSLRY
+283 YDLEDSKETSL
-296 TSSWNYTG
+296 TYTG
-304 NPITFSP
+304 SWKYTGKPITFSP
-311 ELKFHGRTLTEGKD
+311 VLKFHNRTLTEGKD
-325 YTISF
+325 YTLSF

-360 QINLSQT
+360 QINLSQAEIA
-367 KVTFS
+367 FS

-421 KGNFTGESNKYFY
+421 KGNFTGERNKYFY
-434 IDLTPITE
+434 IDFTPITE

-482 YDNTM
+482 FDNTM

-514 INPLKLSGETIQL
+514 INPLKLSGETIEL
-527 ADPNCKSESVTSYL
+527 PDTNCGNGSVTTFL
-541 RNNLIITYN
+541 RNHLVITYN
-550 GTQLISDD
+550 GVQLTSDD
-558 FRITS
+558 YSITS
-563 VYCSSSNEIL
+563 LRCSAGNEIL
-573 DFSLSYKQNYSGSR
+573 GFSISYKQNYSGTR
-587 HMTSVK
+587 QMTSVK
-593 LCDLSDI
+593 RCDLSDI
-600 PEQIFNGNAVT
+600 PEQIFSGNAVT
-611 PKPAVKYGSDTL
+611 PKPTVKYGSATL
-623 QEGTDYILSWKDNAK
+623 QEGTDYVLSWADNTK
-638 TGTSSVTVTGINN
+638 TGTGSVTVTGINK
-651 YFSSQSLT
+651 YFASQTLT

-667 TSTPTPKPTA
+667 TVTPTPKPTN
-677 TPKPKPTATPT
+677 TPT
-688 PKPTATPKPKP
+688 PKPT
-699 TTTPTPKPT
+699 
-708 ATPTTKP
+708 
-715 TATPTPKPTATP
+715 
-727 TTKPTATPTPKPTAT
+727 
-742 PTPKPT
+742 
-748 ATPTTK
+748 
-754 PTTPTPKPS
+754 S
-763 TTPAPMPSGTPAPM
+763 TPAPA
-777 PSGTPAPNP
+777 
-786 SGTPAP
+786 
-792 NPSGTPAP
+792 
-800 NPSGTPAP
+800 
-808 VITNLTA
+808 VVKLTA
-815 PSIKASASWN
+815 PAIKASTSWN
-825 SCTLRWNRINNVRN
+825 SCTLRWNRVKNSQN

-851 TKIKT
+851 AKIKT
-856 LNANATSYKDTKIT
+856 LNANTTSYKDTKIT
-870 MGNKYSYVIR
+870 IGNKYSYVIR

-885 SSGSIYSPASKAAT
+885 SSGYIYSPTSKAVT

-916 KQTLSWKKISG
+916 KQILSWKKVPG

-932 IYQKKGN
+932 LYQKKGN

-945 KTISSKNTSYTFKT
+945 KTVSARNLNYTFKT
-959 AKNITYSYR
+959 SKNTTYSYR
-968 LVPYRTVN
+968 VVPYRTIN
-976 KKVKTGPASAVKTGK
+976 RKAKTGPASAVKTGK
-991 AK
+991 AR

>member
-1 MNQTKEKK
+1 MNETKEEK
-9 TRYLLW
+9 TRHLFW

-24 LAPGSTV
+24 LAPGNIV

-171 HATEACTQP
+171 HATETCTQP
-180 ANQTV
+180 ANQNV
-185 SPVISVLP
+185 SPVLSVLP
-193 KLINIHFNEVSPIT
+193 RLVNIHFNVSSPVK
-207 FTEEQKTLAIYI
+207 FTEEQKTLTIYA

-232 PASFTWSTGDPSIA
+232 PSSFTWSTGDPSVA

-253 IQLKSRGT
+253 IRLKSKGN
-261 TTVSATLKS
+261 TTVTATLKS
-270 CPDKTLSTDINAY
+270 CPDKILTADLNAC
-283 YDLENSKETSLRY
+283 YDLEDSKETSL
-296 TSSWNYTG
+296 TYTG
-304 NPITFSP
+304 SWKYTGKPITFSP
-311 ELKFHGRTLTEGKD
+311 VLKFHDRTLTEGKD
-325 YTISF
+325 YTLSF

-360 QINLSQT
+360 QINLSQAEIA
-367 KVTFS
+367 FS

-421 KGNFTGESNKYFY
+421 KGNFTGERNKYFY

-482 YDNTM
+482 FDNTM
-487 ASSRTNRPR
+487 ASSKTNRPR

-514 INPLKLSGETIQL
+514 INPLKLSGETIEL
-527 ADPNCKSESVTSYL
+527 PDTNCGNGSVTTFL
-541 RNNLIITYN
+541 RNHLVITYN
-550 GTQLISDD
+550 GVQLTSDD
-558 FRITS
+558 YSITS
-563 VYCSSSNEIL
+563 LRCSAGNEIL
-573 DFSLSYKQNYSGSR
+573 GFSISYKQNYSGTR
-587 HMTSVK
+587 QMTSVK
-593 LCDLSDI
+593 RCDLSDI
-600 PEQIFNGNAVT
+600 PEQIFSGNAVT
-611 PKPAVKYGSDTL
+611 PKPTVKYGSATL
-623 QEGTDYILSWKDNAK
+623 QEGTDYVLSWADNTK
-638 TGTSSVTVTGINN
+638 TGTGSVTVTGINK
-651 YFSSQSLT
+651 YFASQTLT

-667 TSTPTPKPTA
+667 TVTPTPKPTN
-677 TPKPKPTATPT
+677 TPT
-688 PKPTATPKPKP
+688 PKPT
-699 TTTPTPKPT
+699 
-708 ATPTTKP
+708 
-715 TATPTPKPTATP
+715 
-727 TTKPTATPTPKPTAT
+727 
-742 PTPKPT
+742 
-748 ATPTTK
+748 
-754 PTTPTPKPS
+754 S
-763 TTPAPMPSGTPAPM
+763 TPAPA
-777 PSGTPAPNP
+777 
-786 SGTPAP
+786 
-792 NPSGTPAP
+792 
-800 NPSGTPAP
+800 
-808 VITNLTA
+808 VVKLTA
-815 PSIKASASWN
+815 PAIKASTSWN
-825 SCTLRWNRINNVRN
+825 SCTLRWNRVKNSQN

-851 TKIKT
+851 AKIKT
-856 LNANATSYKDTKIT
+856 LNANTTSYKDTKIT
-870 MGNKYSYVIR
+870 IGNKYSYVIR

-885 SSGSIYSPASKAAT
+885 SSGYIYSPTSKAVT

-916 KQTLSWKKISG
+916 KQILSWKKVPG

-932 IYQKKGN
+932 LYQKKGN

-945 KTISSKNTSYTFKT
+945 KTVSARNLNYTFKT
-959 AKNITYSYR
+959 SKNTTYSYR
-968 LVPYRTVN
+968 VVPYRTIN
-976 KKVKTGPASAVKTGK
+976 RKAKTGPASAVKTGK
-991 AK
+991 AR

>member
-1 MNQTKEKK
+1 MNETKEEK
-9 TRYLLW
+9 TRHLFW

-24 LAPGSTV
+24 LAPVHMV

-65 ERAKKNLNPVT
+65 ERAKKNRNPVT

-171 HATEACTQP
+171 HAAETCTQP
-180 ANQTV
+180 ANQNV
-185 SPVISVLP
+185 SPVLSVLP
-193 KLINIHFNEVSPIT
+193 RLVNIHFNVSSPVK
-207 FTEEQKTLAIYI
+207 FTEEQKTLTIYA

-232 PASFTWSTGDPSIA
+232 PSSFTWSTGDPSVA

-253 IQLKSRGT
+253 IRLKSKGN
-261 TTVSATLKS
+261 TTVTATLKS
-270 CPDKTLSTDINAY
+270 CPDKILTADLNAY
-283 YDLENSKETSLRY
+283 YDLEDSKETSL
-296 TSSWNYTG
+296 TYTG
-304 NPITFSP
+304 SWKYTGKPITFSP
-311 ELKFHGRTLTEGKD
+311 VLKFHNRTLTEGKD
-325 YTISF
+325 YTLSF

-360 QINLSQT
+360 QINLSQAEIA
-367 KVTFS
+367 FS

-421 KGNFTGESNKYFY
+421 KGNFTGERNKYFY

-482 YDNTM
+482 FDNTM

-514 INPLKLSGETIQL
+514 INPLKLSGETIEL
-527 ADPNCKSESVTSYL
+527 PDTNCGNGSVTTFL
-541 RNNLIITYN
+541 RNHLVITYN
-550 GTQLISDD
+550 GVQLTSDD
-558 FRITS
+558 YSITS
-563 VYCSSSNEIL
+563 LRCSAGNEIL
-573 DFSLSYKQNYSGSR
+573 GFSISYKQNYSGTR
-587 HMTSVK
+587 QMTSVK
-593 LCDLSDI
+593 RCDLSDI
-600 PEQIFNGNAVT
+600 PEQIFSGNAVT
-611 PKPAVKYGSDTL
+611 PKPTVKYGSAAL
-623 QEGTDYILSWKDNAK
+623 QEGTDYVLSWADNTK
-638 TGTSSVTVTGINN
+638 TGTGSVTVTGINK
-651 YFSSQSLT
+651 YFASQTLT

-667 TSTPTPKPTA
+667 TVTPTPKPT
-677 TPKPKPTATPT
+677 
-688 PKPTATPKPKP
+688 
-699 TTTPTPKPT
+699 
-708 ATPTTKP
+708 
-715 TATPTPKPTATP
+715 
-727 TTKPTATPTPKPTAT
+727 
-742 PTPKPT
+742 
-748 ATPTTK
+748 
-754 PTTPTPKPS
+754 S
-763 TTPAPMPSGTPAPM
+763 TPAPKPSGTPAP
-777 PSGTPAPNP
+777 A
-786 SGTPAP
+786 
-792 NPSGTPAP
+792 
-800 NPSGTPAP
+800 
-808 VITNLTA
+808 VVKLTA
-815 PSIKASASWN
+815 PAIKASTSWN
-825 SCTLRWNRINNVRN
+825 SCTLRWNRVKNSQN

-851 TKIKT
+851 VKIKT
-856 LNANATSYKDTKIT
+856 LNANTTSYKDTKIT
-870 MGNKYSYVIR
+870 IGNKYSYVIR

-885 SSGSIYSPASKAAT
+885 SSGYIYSPTSKAVT

-916 KQTLSWKKISG
+916 KQIISWKKVPG

-932 IYQKKGN
+932 LYQKKGN

-945 KTISSKNTSYTFKT
+945 KTVSARNLNYTFKT
-959 AKNITYSYR
+959 SKNTTYSYR
-968 LVPYRTVN
+968 VVPYRTIN
-976 KKVKTGPASAVKTGK
+976 RKAKTGPASAVKTGK
-991 AK
+991 AR

>member
-24 LAPGSTV
+24 LAPGNIV

-65 ERAKKNLNPVT
+65 ERAKKNRNPVT

-98 TRPNGSI
+98 TRLNGSI

-171 HATEACTQP
+171 HAAETCTQP
-180 ANQTV
+180 ANQNV
-185 SPVISVLP
+185 SPVLSVLP
-193 KLINIHFNEVSPIT
+193 RLVNIHFNVSSPVK
-207 FTEEQKTLAIYI
+207 FTEEQKTLTIYA

-232 PASFTWSTGDPSIA
+232 PSSFTWSTGDPSVA

-253 IQLKSRGT
+253 IRLKSKGN
-261 TTVSATLKS
+261 TTVTATLKS
-270 CPDKTLSTDINAY
+270 CPDKILTADLNAY
-283 YDLENSKETSLRY
+283 YDLEDSKETSL
-296 TSSWNYTG
+296 TYTG
-304 NPITFSP
+304 SWKYTGKPITFSP
-311 ELKFHGRTLTEGKD
+311 VLKFHDRTLTEGKD
-325 YTISF
+325 YTLSF

-360 QINLSQT
+360 QINLSQAE
-367 KVTFS
+367 VTFS

-421 KGNFTGESNKYFY
+421 KGNFTGETNKSFY

-482 YDNTM
+482 FDNTM

-514 INPLKLSGETIQL
+514 INPLKLSGETIEL
-527 ADPNCKSESVTSYL
+527 PDTNCGNGSVTTFL
-541 RNNLIITYN
+541 RNHLVITYN
-550 GTQLISDD
+550 GVQLTSDD
-558 FRITS
+558 YSITS
-563 VYCSSSNEIL
+563 LRCSAGNEIL
-573 DFSLSYKQNYSGSR
+573 GFSISYKQNYSGTR
-587 HMTSVK
+587 QMTSVK
-593 LCDLSDI
+593 RCDLSDI
-600 PEQIFNGNAVT
+600 PEQIFSGNAVT
-611 PKPAVKYGSDTL
+611 PKPTVKYGSATL
-623 QEGTDYILSWKDNAK
+623 QEGTDYVLSWADNTK
-638 TGTSSVTVTGINN
+638 TGTGSVTVTGINK
-651 YFSSQSLT
+651 YFASQTLT

-667 TSTPTPKPTA
+667 TV
-677 TPKPKPTATPT
+677 
-688 PKPTATPKPKP
+688 
-699 TTTPTPKPT
+699 
-708 ATPTTKP
+708 
-715 TATPTPKPTATP
+715 
-727 TTKPTATPTPKPTAT
+727 TPTPKPTAT

-748 ATPTTK
+748 
-754 PTTPTPKPS
+754 S
-763 TTPAPMPSGTPAPM
+763 TPAPKPSGTPAP
-777 PSGTPAPNP
+777 A
-786 SGTPAP
+786 
-792 NPSGTPAP
+792 
-800 NPSGTPAP
+800 
-808 VITNLTA
+808 VVKLTA
-815 PSIKASASWN
+815 PAIKASTSWN
-825 SCTLRWNRINNVRN
+825 SCTLRWNRINNAQS

-851 TKIKT
+851 AKIKT
-856 LNANATSYKDTKIT
+856 LNANTTSYKDTKIT
-870 MGNKYSYVIR
+870 IGNKYSYVIR

-885 SSGSIYSPASKAAT
+885 SSGYIYSPTSKAVT

-916 KQTLSWKKISG
+916 KQILSWKKVPG

-932 IYQKKGN
+932 LYQKKGN
-939 GSFKKV
+939 DSFKKV
-945 KTISSKNTSYTFKT
+945 KTVSARNLSYTFKT
-959 AKNITYSYR
+959 SKNTTYSYR
-968 LVPYRTVN
+968 VVPYRTIN
-976 KKVKTGPASAVKTGK
+976 RKAKTGPASAVKTGK
-991 AK
+991 AR